1 MRNRFTLLAMLI
13 FLFTGAMTSSAQYF
27 TVSTEASGDTPAT
40 DYVYFIKGAASGI
53 NTRYWKYDPDN
64 VEGTSGTVPAIV
76 HTTVLPTAEG
86 ATLAN
91 YQFKIYASST
101 ANKYYIYSVGASKYL
116 AANQSTPTAGTD
128 KVTLSEEQTD
138 ACLWYIPND
147 GATPNGIIDI
157 VPGALNLND
166 TQLGWNIHGG
176 IDATDATKYIGLYDR
191 SDGNSK
197 WSLIPANLAALNAF
211 RTQASDLV
219 VYSSESDYYRYS
231 KAIPGSIP
239 TADYQDWTLD
249 DANTLVSSIGSLY
262 PSLPTGYYTIKNC
275 ATDGRPKYIYADRN
289 NNPNG
294 YTLQSSTFVAGSH
307 GIWKVTNNGSTV
319 TITNANSD
327 PITVMVKNAPPR
339 TFTTLNLS
347 PVDGKEGIYFTQAIN
362 ASNTGFSVNNINC
375 LTTWA
380 DGGINA
386 SDNRWAFTP
395 IAGTPYDVL
404 VRAPQNY
411 TLGWRYKDT
420 ETSYNS
426 IKNGGF
432 FTDPHSD
439 MTPYDFVLL
448 DPSGAVV
455 DGVTPEVDSEHHTIT
470 ATLSVLPS
478 GYYRIVSAYTGGTAA
493 SKSITSFQTNSNGLG
508 WEVTDANNGEQYWN
522 IQGNSTDGYTIQSAY
537 FGSKQYIK
545 LSTSENQ
552 GNTNYSLVSD
562 ESEASHFDIDLIDAC
577 NQYTLKARG
586 NNYPVHGRYMLDN
599 WSAGPLTTWAG
610 EKNNASAWYLYPT
623 TDLEAAVASLT
634 TITSGVDYSKQVGTA
649 LGQYSEP
656 EGTTT
661 EGLATLT
668 ANYKTYKQQVTAAL
682 ASNNVTTMETA
693 FNNFKTNV
701 SDQIT
706 ADRTT
711 AYGRLT
717 INQPT
722 VGKLYRFKSN
732 RDTYMTSNIVLCGNS
747 NYYLETVTN
756 SDNNYT
762 IFYIDADNKLLSYAT
777 GLYVGS
783 FASDAS
789 SRNQTYNQ
797 WTLPGVGEAGTAFTF
812 AEGSVVGKYKLR
824 PGNNR
829 EIYTYPR
836 YVSSVQTYIVE
847 GGTTGQTSA
856 DYNWTIEEVTWLPI
870 PVSSTY
876 RFGTFFSP
884 VNLALTDTY
893 YSKDGRMKFYT
904 GRLDDEG
911 YVVLDKVNNNIPA
924 NTPYVIELTSETD
937 YTNGCQYL
945 KIADSAP
952 AIEESTYDLRG
963 GLETVTKPEGTIY
976 TLQAAWDDTTDDNN
990 STTNVA
996 FRIYN
1001 GTNILGCRAYL
1012 PVSGTQP
1019 VKGMRFNEGTT
1030 TRIESLEA
1038 GQTHKIDAYDLSGR
1052 RVERAGKGLY
1062 IINGKK
1068 VYIK

>member
-13 FLFTGAMTSSAQYF
+13 FLFSGTMTSSAQYF

-40 DYVYFIKGAASGI
+40 NYVYFIRGGASGI

-64 VEGTSGTVPAIV
+64 DGGTSGTMPAIV
-76 HTTVLPTAEG
+76 HTETLPTADG

-101 ANKYYIYSVGASKYL
+101 ADKYYIYSVGAGQYL
-116 AANQSTPTAGTD
+116 AAKATTAGKD
-128 KVTLSEEQTD
+128 KVTLSAEKTD

-147 GATPNGIIDI
+147 GTTPNGIIDI
-157 VPGALNLND
+157 VPGALSLSN

-176 IDATDATKYIGLYDR
+176 TDATKYIGLYDR

-197 WSLIPANLAALNAF
+197 WSLIPADHATLNAF
-211 RTQASDLV
+211 RTQVSAL
-219 VYSSESDYYRYS
+219 VYSSEDDYYQYN
-231 KAIPGSIP
+231 KAIVESFP
-239 TADYQDWTLD
+239 TTNYEEWTLD
-249 DANTLVSSIGSLY
+249 AANTLVSSIGSLY

-275 ATDGRPKYIYADRN
+275 ATDGRPQYIYADRN

-327 PITVMVKNAPPR
+327 PITVMVNNAPR

-347 PVDGKEGIYFTQAIN
+347 TVDGKEGIYFTQAIN
-362 ASNTGFSVNNINC
+362 ASNGDNTTVNDINC
-375 LTTWA
+375 LTTWT

-386 SDNRWAFTP
+386 KDNRWAFTR

-411 TLGWRYKDT
+411 TLGWRYKNI

-439 MTPYDFVLL
+439 MTAYDFVLL

-455 DGVTPEVDSEHHTIT
+455 DGVTPEVNHENHTIT
-470 ATLSVLPS
+470 ATLSELPS
-478 GYYRIVSAYTGGTAA
+478 GYYRIVSAYTGGTSA

-537 FGSKQYIK
+537 FGSKQFIK
-545 LSTSENQ
+545 LSASTEQ
-552 GNTNYSLVSD
+552 GNTNYSLVSNV
-562 ESEASHFDIDLIDAC
+562 SEASHFDIDLIDAC

-586 NNYPVHGRYMLDN
+586 NNYPVHGRYMLDS

-656 EGTTT
+656 GGTTT

-668 ANYKTYKQQVTAAL
+668 ANYKTYKQQVTEAL
-682 ASNNVTTMETA
+682 TSNNVTTMETA

-701 SDQIT
+701 SDLIT
-706 ADRTT
+706 AEKTT
-711 AYGRLT
+711 AYTTLT

-722 VGKLYRFKSN
+722 VGKLYRFKCKANNKYMAAASSN
-732 RDTYMTSNIVLCGNS
+732 AQMTMA
-747 NYYLETVTN
+747 
-756 SDNNYT
+756 DNADLAST
-762 IFYIDADNKLLSYAT
+762 IFIVCAGNAINSQTAYKLLSYNT
-777 GLYVGS
+777 GYYTKETRVNGAL
-783 FASDAS
+783 FADA
-789 SRNQTYNQ
+789 N
-797 WTLPGVGEAGTAFTF
+797 
-812 AEGSVVGKYKLR
+812 SVLMKTSE
-824 PGNNR
+824 GNNSGYYTLYTDYSDGSKY
-829 EIYTYPR
+829 IYGGDSNADR
-836 YVSSVQTYIVE
+836 HSNYV
-847 GGTTGQTSA
+847 A
-856 DYNWTIEEVTWLPI
+856 NRCDWTIEEVTWLPI

-876 RFGTFFSP
+876 KFGTFFSP
-884 VNLALTDTY
+884 VNIALTDTY
-893 YSKDGRMKFYT
+893 YSKDARMKFYT
-904 GRLDDEG
+904 GRLDNEG
-911 YVVLDKVNNNIPA
+911 YVVLDKVNDNIPA
-924 NTPYVIELTSETD
+924 NTPYVIELTSET
-937 YTNGCQYL
+937 NGYANNCQYL

-952 AIEESTYDLRG
+952 AIDASTYDLRG
-963 GLETVTKPEGTIY
+963 GLETIATPTDQGTIY
-976 TLQAAWDDTTDDNN
+976 TLQAAWDETADNN
-990 STTNVA
+990 NSATNVA
-996 FRIYN
+996 FRRYN
-1001 GTNILGCRAYL
+1001 GTNIIGCRAYL

-1019 VKGMRFNEGTT
+1019 VKGLRFNEGTT

-1038 GQTHKIDAYDLSGR
+1038 EQTHEIEVYDLSGR

>member
-13 FLFTGAMTSSAQYF
+13 FLFSGTMTSSAQYF
-27 TVSTEASGDTPAT
+27 TVSTEASGDTQAT
-40 DYVYFIKGAASGI
+40 NYVYFIRGGASGI
-53 NTRYWKYDPDN
+53 NTRYWKFDPDN

-76 HTTVLPTAEG
+76 HTETLPTADG

-101 ANKYYIYSVGASKYL
+101 ANKYYIYSVGAGKYL
-116 AANQSTPTAGTD
+116 AAKETTPTGGPD
-128 KVTLSEEQTD
+128 KVTLSAEKTD

-157 VPGALNLND
+157 VPGALNLNG

-176 IDATDATKYIGLYDR
+176 VSYTKYIGLYDR

-219 VYSSESDYYRYS
+219 VYSSENDYYRYS
-231 KAIPGSIP
+231 KAIPGSLP
-239 TADYQDWTLD
+239 TADYTEWTLD
-249 DANTLVSSIGSLY
+249 AANTLVSSIGSLY

-275 ATDGRPKYIYADRN
+275 ATDGRPKFIYADRT

-294 YTLQSSTFVAGSH
+294 YTLQSSNFVGGSE

-327 PITVMVKNAPPR
+327 PITVMVNNAPR

-347 PVDGKEGIYFTQAIN
+347 TVDGKEGIYFTQAIN
-362 ASNTGFSVNNINC
+362 ASNGGTTVNGIKC
-375 LTTWA
+375 LTTWTT
-380 DGGINA
+380 GGINA
-386 SDNRWAFTP
+386 GDNRWAFYP
-395 IAGTPYDVL
+395 VAKTPYDVL

-411 TLGWRYKDT
+411 TLGWRSLNGT
-420 ETSYNS
+420 EPYIS

-432 FTDPHSD
+432 FVDPLSNMD
-439 MTPYDFVLL
+439 AYEFALL
-448 DPSGAVV
+448 DPNGAVV
-455 DGVTPEVDSEHHTIT
+455 DGVTPEVNHENHTIT
-470 ATLSVLPS
+470 ATLSELPS
-478 GYYRIVSAYTGGTAA
+478 GHYRIVSAFTGGTAA
-493 SKSITSFQTNSNGLG
+493 SKSITSFQTRSNGLG
-508 WEVTDANNGEQYWN
+508 WEVTNANNGEQYWN

-545 LSTSENQ
+545 LSASEDQ
-552 GNTNYSLVSD
+552 GNTDYSLVSN

-599 WSAGPLTTWAG
+599 YSEGPLTTWAS

-623 TDLEAAVASLT
+623 TNLEAAVASLT

-656 EGTTT
+656 ESTTT
-661 EGLATLT
+661 VGLATLT
-668 ANYKTYKQQVTAAL
+668 ANYKTYKQQVTEAL
-682 ASNNVTTMETA
+682 TSNNVTTMETA

-701 SDQIT
+701 SDLIT
-706 ADRTT
+706 AEKT
-711 AYGRLT
+711 AAYARLT

-722 VGKLYRFKSN
+722 VGKLYRFKCKANNKYMAAASSN
-732 RDTYMTSNIVLCGNS
+732 KQMTMD
-747 NYYLETVTN
+747 
-756 SDNNYT
+756 DNADLAST
-762 IFYIDADNKLLSYAT
+762 IFIVCAGNAINNQTAYKLLSYNT
-777 GLYVGS
+777 GYYTKETHTNGAL
-783 FASDAS
+783 AAAA
-789 SRNQTYNQ
+789 N
-797 WTLPGVGEAGTAFTF
+797 
-812 AEGSVVGKYKLR
+812 SVLMKTSE
-824 PGNNR
+824 GNNSGY
-829 EIYTYPR
+829 YTLYTDYSGSKYIFGGDSNADR
-836 YVSSVQTYIVE
+836 NSKYV
-847 GGTTGQTSA
+847 A
-856 DYNWTIEEVTWLPI
+856 NRCDWTIEEVTWLPI

-884 VNLALTDTY
+884 VDIALTDHQY
-893 YSKDGRMKFYT
+893 YAKDARMKFYT
-904 GRLDDEG
+904 GRLDNEG
-911 YVVLDKVNNNIPA
+911 YVVLDKVNDNIPA
-924 NTPYVIELTSETD
+924 NTPYVIELTSESG
-937 YTNGCQYL
+937 YKNGCQYL

-952 AIEESTYDLRG
+952 AIDANTYNLRG
-963 GLETVTKPEGTIY
+963 GLETIAKPTDQGTIY
-976 TLQAAWDDTTDDNN
+976 TLQAAWDETADNN
-990 STTNVA
+990 NSATNVA

-1001 GTNILGCRAYL
+1001 GTNIIGCRAYL

-1019 VKGMRFNEGTT
+1019 VKGLRFNEGTT

-1038 GQTHKIDAYDLSGR
+1038 GQTHEIDAYDLSGR

>member
-13 FLFTGAMTSSAQYF
+13 FLFSGTMTSSAQYF

-40 DYVYFIKGAASGI
+40 DYVYFIRGGASGI

-64 VEGTSGTVPAIV
+64 DGGTSGTVPAIV
-76 HTTVLPTAEG
+76 HTETLPTADG

-101 ANKYYIYSVGASKYL
+101 ANKYYIYSVGAGKYL
-116 AANQSTPTAGTD
+116 AAKETTPTGGPD
-128 KVTLSEEQTD
+128 KVTLSAEKTD

-157 VPGALNLND
+157 VPGALNLNG

-176 IDATDATKYIGLYDR
+176 VSYTKYIGLYDR

-211 RTQASDLV
+211 RTQASAL

-231 KAIPGSIP
+231 KAIPGSFP
-239 TADYQDWTLD
+239 TGDYAEWTLD
-249 DANTLVSSIGSLY
+249 AANTLVNSIGSLY

-275 ATDGRPKYIYADRN
+275 ATDGRPKYIYADRT

-294 YTLQSSTFVAGSH
+294 YTLQSSNFVGGSE

-327 PITVMVKNAPPR
+327 PITVMVNNAPR

-347 PVDGKEGIYFTQAIN
+347 TVDGKEGIYFTQAIN
-362 ASNTGFSVNNINC
+362 ASNGGTTVNGIKC
-375 LTTWA
+375 LTTWTT
-380 DGGINA
+380 GGINA
-386 SDNRWAFTP
+386 GDNRWAFYP
-395 IAGTPYDVL
+395 VAKTPYDVL

-411 TLGWRYKDT
+411 TLGWRSLNGT
-420 ETSYNS
+420 EPYIS

-432 FTDPHSD
+432 FVDPLSNMD
-439 MTPYDFVLL
+439 AYEFALL
-448 DPSGAVV
+448 DPNGAVV
-455 DGVTPEVDSEHHTIT
+455 DGVTPEVNHENHTIT
-470 ATLSVLPS
+470 ATLSELPS
-478 GYYRIVSAYTGGTAA
+478 GHYRIVSAFTGGTAA

-537 FGSKQYIK
+537 FGSKQFIK
-545 LSTSENQ
+545 LTASTNN
-552 GNTNYSLVSD
+552 GNTNYSLVSN

-599 WSAGPLTTWAG
+599 YSEGPLTTWAS

-623 TDLEAAVASLT
+623 TNLEAAVASLT

-656 EGTTT
+656 GGTTT

-668 ANYKTYKQQVTAAL
+668 ANYKTYKQQVTDAL
-682 ASNNVTTMETA
+682 TSNNVTTMETA

-701 SDQIT
+701 SDLIT
-706 ADRTT
+706 AEKTT
-711 AYGRLT
+711 AYTTLT

-722 VGKLYRFKSN
+722 VGKLYRFKGKASGKYMN
-732 RDTYMTSNIVLCGNS
+732 AATATPSADTKMGMT
-747 NYYLETVTN
+747 
-756 SDNNYT
+756 DNADLAST
-762 IFYIDADNKLLSYAT
+762 IFIVCEGDDINNQTAYKLLSYNT
-777 GLYVGS
+777 GYYTKNTHNNGAL
-783 FASDAS
+783 ASAANSVLMKAS
-789 SRNQTYNQ
+789 
-797 WTLPGVGEAGTAFTF
+797 E
-812 AEGSVVGKYKLR
+812 
-824 PGNNR
+824 GNNSGYYTLFTNHSGSKY
-829 EIYTYPR
+829 IYDNNTVVDRNGSYK
-836 YVSSVQTYIVE
+836 
-847 GGTTGQTSA
+847 A
-856 DYNWTIEEVTWLPI
+856 NNCDWTIEEVTWLPI

-893 YSKDGRMKFYT
+893 YSKDARMKFYT
-904 GRLDDEG
+904 GRLDNEG
-911 YVVLDKVNNNIPA
+911 YVVLDKVNDNIPA
-924 NTPYVIELTSETD
+924 NTPYVIELTSQSG
-937 YTNGCQYL
+937 YGNGCQYL

-952 AIEESTYDLRG
+952 AIEANTYDLRG
-963 GLETVTKPEGTIY
+963 GLETIATPTDQGTIY
-976 TLQAAWDDTTDDNN
+976 TLQAAWDETADNN
-990 STTNVA
+990 NSATNVA

-1001 GTNILGCRAYL
+1001 GTNIIGCRAYL
-1012 PVSGTQP
+1012 PVSDTQP
-1019 VKGMRFNEGTT
+1019 VKGLRFNEGTT

-1038 GQTHKIDAYDLSGR
+1038 GQTHEIDAYDLSGR

>member
-1 MRNRFTLLAMLI
+1 MRNRFTILTMLI
-13 FLFTGAMTSSAQYF
+13 FLFLGTMTSSAQYF
-27 TVSTEASGDTPAT
+27 TVSTESS
-40 DYVYFIKGAASGI
+40 DYVYFIKGAGSDI

-64 VEGTSGTVPAIV
+64 DGGTSGTVPAIV
-76 HTTVLPTAEG
+76 HTTVLPTADG

-101 ANKYYIYSVGASKYL
+101 ANKYYIYSVGAGKYL
-116 AANQSTPTAGTD
+116 AAKETTPTEGKD
-128 KVTLSEEQTD
+128 KVTLSTEKTN

-147 GATPNGIIDI
+147 GTTPNGIIDI

-176 IDATDATKYIGLYDR
+176 IDATDATKYIGLYNR
-191 SDGNSK
+191 SDANSK
-197 WSLIPANLAALNAF
+197 WSLIPADLSTLNAF
-211 RTQASDLV
+211 RTQVSAL
-219 VYSSESDYYRYS
+219 VYSSERDYYQYS
-231 KAIPGSIP
+231 KAIVESFP
-239 TADYQDWTLD
+239 TTNYEEWTLNV
-249 DANTLVSSIGSLY
+249 ANTLVSSILY

-275 ATDGRPKYIYADRN
+275 ATDDRPKYIYADRT

-294 YTLQSSTFVAGSH
+294 YTLQSSSMVLNSK
-307 GIWKVTNNGSTV
+307 GIWKVTNNGGTV
-319 TITNANSD
+319 TIMNSNGD
-327 PITVMVKNAPPR
+327 PITAMVNNAPS
-339 TFTTLNLS
+339 TFPTLNLS
-347 PVDGKEGIYFTQAIN
+347 SVDGNAGIYFTQAIN
-362 ASNTGFSVNNINC
+362 ASNRGFSVNDINC
-375 LTTWA
+375 LTTWTA
-380 DGGINA
+380 GGMSA
-386 SDNRWAFTP
+386 GDNRWAFYP
-395 IAGTPYDVL
+395 VAGTHYNV
-404 VRAPQNY
+404 VVYAPANY
-411 TLGWRYKDT
+411 TLGWRYSGT
-420 ETSYNS
+420 ETSYSS
-426 IKNGGF
+426 IKDGGF
-432 FTDPHSD
+432 FADPSSNMD
-439 MTPYDFVLL
+439 AYEFALL
-448 DPSGAVV
+448 DQNGNAVA
-455 DGVTPEVDSEHHTIT
+455 DNTPVIDSENHTIT
-470 ATLSVLPS
+470 ATLSKIPS

-545 LSTSENQ
+545 LNASENQ
-552 GNTNYSLVSD
+552 GNTNYSLVSN

-586 NNYPVHGRYMLDN
+586 NTYPVHGRYMLDN
-599 WSAGPLTTWAG
+599 YSEGPLTTWAS

-623 TDLEAAVASLT
+623 TDREAAVASLT

-668 ANYKTYKQQVTAAL
+668 ANYKTYKQQVTEAL

-701 SDQIT
+701 SDLIT
-706 ADRTT
+706 ADKRT
-711 AYGRLT
+711 AYAALT

-722 VGKLYRFKSN
+722 VGKLYRFKCKANNKYMAAASSN
-732 RDTYMTSNIVLCGNS
+732 AQMTMA
-747 NYYLETVTN
+747 
-756 SDNNYT
+756 DNDDLAST
-762 IFYIDADNKLLSYAT
+762 IFIVCAGNAINNQAAYKLLSYNT
-777 GLYVGS
+777 GYYTKDTYSNGALAAAANSVLMKT
-783 FASDAS
+783 SD
-789 SRNQTYNQ
+789 
-797 WTLPGVGEAGTAFTF
+797 
-812 AEGSVVGKYKLR
+812 
-824 PGNNR
+824 GNNSGYYTLYTDYSAGGR
-829 EIYTYPR
+829 FIYGDDSNTNR
-836 YVSSVQTYIVE
+836 HSNYV
-847 GGTTGQTSA
+847 A
-856 DYNWTIEEVTWLPI
+856 NRCDWTIEEVTWLPI

-884 VNLALTDTY
+884 VDIALTDTY
-893 YSKDGRMKFYT
+893 YSKDARMKFYT

-911 YVVLDKVNNNIPA
+911 YVVLDKVNDNIPA
-924 NTPYVIELTSETD
+924 NTPYVIELTSESG
-937 YTNGCQYL
+937 YKNGCQYL

-952 AIEESTYDLRG
+952 AIEASTYNLRG
-963 GLETVTKPEGTIY
+963 GLETIAKPTDQGTIY
-976 TLQAAWDDTTDDNN
+976 TLQAAWDDNTDDHN
-990 STTNVA
+990 SATDVA

-1019 VKGMRFNEGTT
+1019 VKGLRFNEGTT

-1038 GQTHKIDAYDLSGR
+1038 GQTHEIEVYDLSGR

>member
-13 FLFTGAMTSSAQYF
+13 FLFSGTMTSSAQYF

-40 DYVYFIKGAASGI
+40 NYVYFIRGGASGI

-64 VEGTSGTVPAIV
+64 DGGTSGTVPAIV
-76 HTTVLPTAEG
+76 HTETLPTADG

-101 ANKYYIYSVGASKYL
+101 ANKYYIYSVGAGKYL
-116 AANQSTPTAGTD
+116 AAKETTPTGGPD
-128 KVTLSEEQTD
+128 KVTLSAEKTD

-157 VPGALNLND
+157 VPGALNLNG

-176 IDATDATKYIGLYDR
+176 VSYTKYIGLYDR

-211 RTQASDLV
+211 RTQVSDLV
-219 VYSSESDYYRYS
+219 VYSSENDYYRYS

-239 TADYQDWTLD
+239 TADYAEWTLD
-249 DANTLVSSIGSLY
+249 AANTLVNSIGSLY

-275 ATDGRPKYIYADRN
+275 ATDGRPQFIYADRT

-294 YTLQSSTFVAGSH
+294 YTLQSSSMVLSSQ

-327 PITVMVKNAPPR
+327 PITVMVNNAPS
-339 TFTTLNLS
+339 TFPTLNLS
-347 PVDGKEGIYFTQAIN
+347 TVDGKEGIYFTQAIN
-362 ASNTGFSVNNINC
+362 ASNGDNTTVNGIKC
-375 LTTWA
+375 LTTWTT
-380 DGGINA
+380 GGMNA
-386 SDNRWAFTP
+386 QDNRWAFTP

-411 TLGWRYKDT
+411 TLGWRYKNT

-439 MTPYDFVLL
+439 MTAYDFVLL

-470 ATLSVLPS
+470 ATLSELPS
-478 GYYRIVSAYTGGTAA
+478 GYYRIVSAYTGGTSA
-493 SKSITSFQTNSNGLG
+493 SKSITSFQTQSNKLG

-545 LSTSENQ
+545 LNASENQ
-552 GNTNYSLVSD
+552 GNTDYSLVSNG
-562 ESEASHFDIDLIDAC
+562 SEASHFYINLIASS
-577 NQYTLKARG
+577 NQYTLQATD
-586 NNYPVHGRYMLDN
+586 NNYPVHGQYMIDN

-610 EKNNASAWYLYPT
+610 EKNSASAWYLYPT
-623 TDLEAAVASLT
+623 TDLEVAVASLT
-634 TITSGVDYSKQVGTA
+634 TFTSGIDYSKQVGTA

-668 ANYKTYKQQVTAAL
+668 ANYITYKQQVTEAL
-682 ASNNVTTMETA
+682 TSNNVTTMETA

-701 SDQIT
+701 SDLIT
-706 ADRTT
+706 AEKT
-711 AYGRLT
+711 AAYARLT

-722 VGKLYRFKSN
+722 VGKLYRFKGKANNKYMAAASSN
-732 RDTYMTSNIVLCGNS
+732 AQMTM
-747 NYYLETVTN
+747 T
-756 SDNNYT
+756 DNADLAST
-762 IFYIDADNKLLSYAT
+762 IFIVCEGNAINNQTAYKLLSYNT
-777 GLYVGS
+777 GYYTKETRVNGALVD
-783 FASDAS
+783 DA
-789 SRNQTYNQ
+789 N
-797 WTLPGVGEAGTAFTF
+797 
-812 AEGSVVGKYKLR
+812 SVLMKTSE
-824 PGNNR
+824 GNNSGYYTLYTDYS
-829 EIYTYPR
+829 EGYAAKYIYDNNTVVDRNGTYK
-836 YVSSVQTYIVE
+836 
-847 GGTTGQTSA
+847 A
-856 DYNWTIEEVTWLPI
+856 NNCDWTIEEVTWLPI

-884 VNLALTDTY
+884 VDIALTDTY
-893 YSKDGRMKFYT
+893 YGQDTRMKFYT
-904 GRLDDEG
+904 GRLDNEG
-911 YVVLDKVNNNIPA
+911 YVVLDKVNDNIPA
-924 NTPYVIELTSETD
+924 NTPYVIELTSQSG
-937 YTNGCQYL
+937 YGNGCQYL

-952 AIEESTYDLRG
+952 AIEANTYDLRG
-963 GLETVTKPEGTIY
+963 GLETIATPTDQGTIY
-976 TLQAAWDDTTDDNN
+976 TLQAAWDDTTEDHN
-990 STTNVA
+990 SATDVA

-1019 VKGMRFNEGTT
+1019 VKGLRFNEGTT

-1038 GQTHKIDAYDLSGR
+1038 GQTHEIEVYDLSGR

>member
-13 FLFTGAMTSSAQYF
+13 FLFSGTMTSSAQYF
-27 TVSTEASGDTPAT
+27 TVSTEAIDDTPAT
-40 DYVYFIKGAASGI
+40 DYVYFIRGGASGI

-64 VEGTSGTVPAIV
+64 DGGTSGTVPAIV
-76 HTTVLPTAEG
+76 HTTVLPTADG

-101 ANKYYIYSVGASKYL
+101 ANKYYIYSVGAGKYL
-116 AANQSTPTAGTD
+116 AAKETTPTAGKD
-128 KVTLSEEQTD
+128 KVTLSAEKTD

-147 GATPNGIIDI
+147 GTTPNGIIDI
-157 VPGALNLND
+157 VPGALSLSN
-166 TQLGWNIHGG
+166 TQVGWNIHGG
-176 IDATDATKYIGLYDR
+176 TGETKYIGLYDR

-249 DANTLVSSIGSLY
+249 AANALVNSIGSLY

-275 ATDGRPKYIYADRN
+275 ATGDRPKYIYADRN

-294 YTLQSSTFVAGSH
+294 YTLQSSTFVAGSQ

-327 PITVMVKNAPPR
+327 PITVMVNNAPR
-339 TFTTLNLS
+339 TFTTLNFS
-347 PVDGKEGIYFTQAIN
+347 TVDGKEGIYFTQAIN
-362 ASNTGFSVNNINC
+362 ASNGGFSVNNINC
-375 LTTWA
+375 LTTWTA
-380 DGGINA
+380 GGINA
-386 SDNRWAFTP
+386 KDNRWAFTP

-411 TLGWRYKDT
+411 TLGWRYSGT
-420 ETSYNS
+420 ETSYSS
-426 IKNGGF
+426 IKDGGF
-432 FTDPHSD
+432 FADPHSD
-439 MTPYDFVLL
+439 MTHYDFVLL

-455 DGVTPEVDSEHHTIT
+455 DGVTPEVNHENHTIT
-470 ATLSVLPS
+470 ATLSELPS
-478 GYYRIVSAYTGGTAA
+478 GYYRIVSAFTGGTSA
-493 SKSITSFQTNSNGLG
+493 SKSITSFQTQSNGLG

-545 LSTSENQ
+545 LNASENQ
-552 GNTNYSLVSD
+552 GNTNYSLVSN

-599 WSAGPLTTWAG
+599 YSEGPLTTWAS

-623 TDLEAAVASLT
+623 TDREAGIASLT

-656 EGTTT
+656 GGTTT

-668 ANYKTYKQQVTAAL
+668 ANYKTYKEQVTDAL

-701 SDQIT
+701 SDLIT
-706 ADRTT
+706 AEKTT
-711 AYGRLT
+711 AYTTLT

-722 VGKLYRFKSN
+722 VGKLYRFKGKASN
-732 RDTYMTSNIVLCGNS
+732 KYMAAASSN
-747 NYYLETVTN
+747 EQMTMTN
-756 SDNNYT
+756 NADLAST
-762 IFYIDADNKLLSYAT
+762 IFIVCAGNAINNQTAYKLLSYNT
-777 GLYVGS
+777 GYYTKETRANGAL
-783 FASDAS
+783 AAAA
-789 SRNQTYNQ
+789 N
-797 WTLPGVGEAGTAFTF
+797 
-812 AEGSVVGKYKLR
+812 SVLMKTSE
-824 PGNNR
+824 GNNSGYYTLYTDDSGSKY
-829 EIYTYPR
+829 IYDNNTVVDRNSTYKA
-836 YVSSVQTYIVE
+836 INC
-847 GGTTGQTSA
+847 
-856 DYNWTIEEVTWLPI
+856 DWTIEEVTWLPI
-870 PVSSTY
+870 PVSRTY

-884 VNLALTDTY
+884 VDIALTDTY
-893 YSKDGRMKFYT
+893 YAKDARMKFYT

-911 YVVLDKVNNNIPA
+911 YVVLDKVNDNIPA
-924 NTPYVIELTSETD
+924 NTPYVIELTSET
-937 YTNGCQYL
+937 NGYANNCQYL

-952 AIEESTYDLRG
+952 AIEASTYNLRG
-963 GLETVTKPEGTIY
+963 GLETIAKPTDQGTIY
-976 TLQAAWDDTTDDNN
+976 TLQAAWDDNTDDHN
-990 STTNVA
+990 SVTDVA

-1019 VKGMRFNEGTT
+1019 VKGLRFNEGTT

-1038 GQTHKIDAYDLSGR
+1038 GQTHEIEVYDLSGR

>member
-1 MRNRFTLLAMLI
+1 MRNRFTILTMLI
-13 FLFTGAMTSSAQYF
+13 FLFLGTMTSSAQYF
-27 TVSTEASGDTPAT
+27 TVSTESS
-40 DYVYFIKGAASGI
+40 DYVYFIKGAGSDI

-64 VEGTSGTVPAIV
+64 DGGTSGTVPAIV
-76 HTTVLPTAEG
+76 HTTDLPTANG

-101 ANKYYIYSVGASKYL
+101 ANKYYIYSVGAGKYL
-116 AANQSTPTAGTD
+116 AAKETTPTGGPD
-128 KVTLSEEQTD
+128 KVTLSTEKTD

-147 GATPNGIIDI
+147 GTTPNGIIDI

-176 IDATDATKYIGLYDR
+176 VSLTKYIGLYDR

-197 WSLIPANLAALNAF
+197 WSLIPADLATLNAF
-211 RTQASDLV
+211 RTQASAL
-219 VYSSESDYYRYS
+219 VYSSEPQDYLYS
-231 KAIPGSIP
+231 KAILESFP
-239 TADYQDWTLD
+239 TGDYAEWTLD
-249 DANTLVSSIGSLY
+249 AANTLVSSIGSLY

-294 YTLQSSTFVAGSH
+294 YTLQSSTFVAGSP

-327 PITVMVKNAPPR
+327 PITVMVNNAPR
-339 TFTTLNLS
+339 TFTTLNFS
-347 PVDGKEGIYFTQAIN
+347 TVDGKEGIYFTQAIN
-362 ASNTGFSVNNINC
+362 ASNGGFSVNNINC
-375 LTTWA
+375 LTTWTA
-380 DGGINA
+380 GGINA
-386 SDNRWAFTP
+386 KDNRWAFTP

-411 TLGWRYKDT
+411 TLGCRSLNGT
-420 ETSYNS
+420 EPYIS

-432 FTDPHSD
+432 FADPLSNMD
-439 MTPYDFVLL
+439 AYEFALL
-448 DPSGAVV
+448 DPNGAVV
-455 DGVTPEVDSEHHTIT
+455 DGVTPVVDSENHTIT
-470 ATLSVLPS
+470 ATLSEIPS
-478 GYYRIVSAYTGGTAA
+478 GYYRIVSAYTGGSAA
-493 SKSITSFQTNSNGLG
+493 SKSITSFQTQSNKLG

-522 IQGNSTDGYTIQSAY
+522 IQGNSTNGYTIQSAY

-545 LSTSENQ
+545 LTASRDKS
-552 GNTNYSLVSD
+552 NTNYSLVSD
-562 ESEASHFDIDLIDAC
+562 VSEASHFNISLIASS
-577 NQYTLKARG
+577 NQYTLQATD
-586 NNYPVHGRYMLDN
+586 NNYPVHGQFMIDG
-599 WSAGPLTTWAG
+599 WAAGPLTTWAG
-610 EKNNASAWYLYPT
+610 EKNNASAWNLYPA

-668 ANYKTYKQQVTAAL
+668 ANYKTYKQQVTEAL
-682 ASNNVTTMETA
+682 TSNDVATMETA

-701 SDQIT
+701 SDLIT
-706 ADRTT
+706 AEKT
-711 AYGRLT
+711 AAYATLT

-722 VGKLYRFKSN
+722 VGKLYRFKGKANNKYMAAASSN
-732 RDTYMTSNIVLCGNS
+732 AQMTMVSNADLAS
-747 NYYLETVTN
+747 
-756 SDNNYT
+756 T
-762 IFYIDADNKLLSYAT
+762 IFIVCEGNAINNQTAYKLLSYNT
-777 GLYVGS
+777 GYYTKETRANGAL
-783 FASDAS
+783 ADAA
-789 SRNQTYNQ
+789 N
-797 WTLPGVGEAGTAFTF
+797 
-812 AEGSVVGKYKLR
+812 SVLMKTSE
-824 PGNNR
+824 GNNSGYYTLYTDYSGSKY
-829 EIYTYPR
+829 IYDNNTVVDRNGTYK
-836 YVSSVQTYIVE
+836 
-847 GGTTGQTSA
+847 A
-856 DYNWTIEEVTWLPI
+856 NNCDWTIEEVTWLPI

-884 VNLALTDTY
+884 VNIALTDQY
-893 YSKDGRMKFYT
+893 YEKDARMKFYT
-904 GRLDDEG
+904 GRLDNEG
-911 YVVLDKVNNNIPA
+911 YVVLDKVNDNIPA
-924 NTPYVIELTSETD
+924 NTPYVIELTSESG
-937 YTNGCQYL
+937 YGNGCQYL

-952 AIEESTYDLRG
+952 AIEASTYNLRG
-963 GLETVTKPEGTIY
+963 GLETIATPTDQGTIY
-976 TLQAAWDDTTDDNN
+976 TLQAAWDNNTDDHN
-990 STTNVA
+990 SATDVA

-1012 PVSGTQP
+1012 PVSDTQP
-1019 VKGMRFNEGTT
+1019 VKGLRFNEGTT

-1038 GQTHKIDAYDLSGR
+1038 GQTHEIDAYALSGR

>member
-13 FLFTGAMTSSAQYF
+13 FLFSGTMTSSAQYF
-27 TVSTEASGDTPAT
+27 TVSTESS
-40 DYVYFIKGAASGI
+40 DYVYFIKGAGSDI

-64 VEGTSGTVPAIV
+64 DGGTSGTVPAIV
-76 HTTVLPTAEG
+76 HTTDLPTANG

-101 ANKYYIYSVGASKYL
+101 ANKYYIYSVGAGKYL
-116 AANQSTPTAGTD
+116 AAKETTPTGGPD
-128 KVTLSEEQTD
+128 KVTLSTEKTD

-147 GATPNGIIDI
+147 GTTPNGIIDI

-176 IDATDATKYIGLYDR
+176 VSLTKYIGLYDR

-197 WSLIPANLAALNAF
+197 WSLIPADLATLNAF
-211 RTQASDLV
+211 RTQASAL
-219 VYSSESDYYRYS
+219 VYSSEPQDYLYS
-231 KAIPGSIP
+231 KAILESFP
-239 TADYQDWTLD
+239 TGDYAEWTLD
-249 DANTLVSSIGSLY
+249 GANALVSSIGSLY

-275 ATDGRPKYIYADRN
+275 ATDSRPKYIYADRN

-294 YTLQSSTFVAGSH
+294 YTLQSSSMVTDSK

-319 TITNANSD
+319 TIMNSNGD
-327 PITVMVKNAPPR
+327 PITAMVSNAPS
-339 TFTTLNLS
+339 TFPTLNLS
-347 PVDGKEGIYFTQAIN
+347 AVDGKEGIYFTQAIN
-362 ASNTGFSVNNINC
+362 ASNRGFYVNDINC
-375 LTTWA
+375 LTTWT
-380 DGGINA
+380 DGGMNA
-386 SDNRWAFTP
+386 KDNRWAFTP
-395 IAGTPYDVL
+395 VAGTPYDVL

-411 TLGWRYKDT
+411 TFGWRYPGGT
-420 ETSYNS
+420 YIS

-432 FTDPHSD
+432 FADPTGDTSN
-439 MTPYDFVLL
+439 YEFALL
-448 DPSGAVV
+448 DPNGAVV
-455 DGVTPEVDSEHHTIT
+455 DGVTPVVDSENHTIT
-470 ATLSVLPS
+470 ATLSELPS
-478 GYYRIVSAYTGGTAA
+478 GYYRIVSAYTGGTSA

-508 WEVTDANNGEQYWN
+508 WEVTDANNGEQYWK
-522 IQGNSTDGYTIQSAY
+522 IQGNSTNGYTIQSAY
-537 FGSKQYIK
+537 FGSKQFIK
-545 LSTSENQ
+545 LTASTEQ

-586 NNYPVHGRYMLDN
+586 NSYPVHGRFMLDRY
-599 WSAGPLTTWAG
+599 SAGPLTTWAG

-668 ANYKTYKQQVTAAL
+668 ANYKTYKTKVTEAL
-682 ASNNVTTMETA
+682 GSNDVATMETA

-701 SDQIT
+701 SDLIT
-706 ADRTT
+706 AEKTT
-711 AYGRLT
+711 AYTTLT

-722 VGKLYRFKSN
+722 VGKLYRFKGKASGKYMN
-732 RDTYMTSNIVLCGNS
+732 AATATPSADTKMGMT
-747 NYYLETVTN
+747 
-756 SDNNYT
+756 DNADLAST
-762 IFYIDADNKLLSYAT
+762 IFIVCEGDDINNQTAYKLLSYNT
-777 GLYVGS
+777 GYYTKNTHNNGAL
-783 FASDAS
+783 ASAANSVLMKAS
-789 SRNQTYNQ
+789 
-797 WTLPGVGEAGTAFTF
+797 E
-812 AEGSVVGKYKLR
+812 
-824 PGNNR
+824 GNNIGYYTLFTNHSGSKY
-829 EIYTYPR
+829 IYDNNTVVDRNGSYK
-836 YVSSVQTYIVE
+836 
-847 GGTTGQTSA
+847 A
-856 DYNWTIEEVTWLPI
+856 NNCDWTIEEVTWLPI

-884 VNLALTDTY
+884 VNLALTDQY
-893 YSKDGRMKFYT
+893 YAKDARMKFYT

-911 YVVLDKVNNNIPA
+911 YVVLDKVNDNIPA
-924 NTPYVIELTSETD
+924 NTPYVIELTSESG
-937 YTNGCQYL
+937 YKNGCQYL

-952 AIEESTYDLRG
+952 AIEASTYGLRG
-963 GLETVTKPEGTIY
+963 GLETIATPTDQGTIY
-976 TLQAAWDDTTDDNN
+976 TLQAAWDETADNN
-990 STTNVA
+990 NSATNVA
-996 FRIYN
+996 FRRYN
-1001 GTNILGCRAYL
+1001 GTNIIGCRAYL

-1019 VKGMRFNEGTT
+1019 VKGLRFNEGTT

-1038 GQTHKIDAYDLSGR
+1038 GQTHEIEVYDLSGR

>member
-1 MRNRFTLLAMLI
+1 MRNRFTILTMLI
-13 FLFTGAMTSSAQYF
+13 FLFSGTMTSSAQYF
-27 TVSTEASGDTPAT
+27 TVSTESS
-40 DYVYFIKGAASGI
+40 DYVYFIKGSASGI
-53 NTRYWKYDPDN
+53 NTRYWKYDPNNDG
-64 VEGTSGTVPAIV
+64 GTSGTVPAIV
-76 HTTVLPTAEG
+76 HTTVLPTADG

-101 ANKYYIYSVGASKYL
+101 ANKYYIYSVGAGKYL
-116 AANQSTPTAGTD
+116 AAKETTPTAGPD
-128 KVTLSEEQTD
+128 KVTLSAEKTD

-147 GATPNGIIDI
+147 GTTPNGIIDI
-157 VPGALNLND
+157 VPGALNLNG
-166 TQLGWNIHGG
+166 TSLGWNIHGG
-176 IDATDATKYIGLYDR
+176 TGETKYIGLYDR

-249 DANTLVSSIGSLY
+249 AANALVNSIGSLY

-275 ATDGRPKYIYADRN
+275 ATGDRPKYIYADRN

-294 YTLQSSTFVAGSH
+294 YTLQSSTFVAGSQ

-327 PITVMVKNAPPR
+327 PITVMVNNAPR
-339 TFTTLNLS
+339 TFTTLNFS
-347 PVDGKEGIYFTQAIN
+347 TVDGKEGIYFTQAIN
-362 ASNTGFSVNNINC
+362 ASNGGFSVNNINC
-375 LTTWA
+375 LTTWTA
-380 DGGINA
+380 GGINA
-386 SDNRWAFTP
+386 KDNRWAFTP

-411 TLGWRYKDT
+411 TLGWRSLNGT
-420 ETSYNS
+420 EPYIS

-432 FTDPHSD
+432 FADPLSNMD
-439 MTPYDFVLL
+439 AYEFALL
-448 DPSGAVV
+448 DPNGAVV
-455 DGVTPEVDSEHHTIT
+455 DGVTPEVNHENHTIT
-470 ATLSVLPS
+470 ATLSELPS
-478 GYYRIVSAYTGGTAA
+478 GYYRIVSAYTGGTSA

-508 WEVTDANNGEQYWN
+508 WEVTNANNGEQYWN

-537 FGSKQYIK
+537 FGSKQFIK
-545 LSTSENQ
+545 LNASENQ
-552 GNTNYSLVSD
+552 GNTNYSLVSN

-586 NNYPVHGRYMLDN
+586 NTYPVHGRYMLDN
-599 WSAGPLTTWAG
+599 YSEGPLTTWAS

-623 TDLEAAVASLT
+623 TDREAAVASLT

-668 ANYKTYKQQVTAAL
+668 ANYKTYKQQVTEAL

-701 SDQIT
+701 SDLIT
-706 ADRTT
+706 AEKTT
-711 AYGRLT
+711 AYTTLT

-722 VGKLYRFKSN
+722 VGKLYRFKGKASN
-732 RDTYMTSNIVLCGNS
+732 KYMAAASSN
-747 NYYLETVTN
+747 EQMTMTN
-756 SDNNYT
+756 NADLAST
-762 IFYIDADNKLLSYAT
+762 IFIVCAGNAINNQTAYKLLSYNT
-777 GLYVGS
+777 GYYTKETRANGAL
-783 FASDAS
+783 AAAA
-789 SRNQTYNQ
+789 N
-797 WTLPGVGEAGTAFTF
+797 
-812 AEGSVVGKYKLR
+812 SVLMKTSE
-824 PGNNR
+824 GNNSGYYTLYTDDSGSKY
-829 EIYTYPR
+829 IYDNNTVVDRNSTYKA
-836 YVSSVQTYIVE
+836 INC
-847 GGTTGQTSA
+847 
-856 DYNWTIEEVTWLPI
+856 DWTIEEVTWLPI
-870 PVSSTY
+870 PVSRTY

-884 VNLALTDTY
+884 VNIALTDTY
-893 YSKDGRMKFYT
+893 YSKDARMKFYT
-904 GRLDDEG
+904 GRLDNEG
-911 YVVLDKVNNNIPA
+911 YVVLDKVNDNIPA
-924 NTPYVIELTSETD
+924 NTPYVIELTSET
-937 YTNGCQYL
+937 NGYANNCQYL

-952 AIEESTYDLRG
+952 AIDASTYNLRG
-963 GLETVTKPEGTIY
+963 GLETIAKPTDQGTIY
-976 TLQAAWDDTTDDNN
+976 TLQAAWDETADNN
-990 STTNVA
+990 NSATNVA

-1019 VKGMRFNEGTT
+1019 VKGLRFNEGTT

-1038 GQTHKIDAYDLSGR
+1038 GQTHEIEVYDLSGR

>member
-1 MRNRFTLLAMLI
+1 MRNRFTILTMLI
-13 FLFTGAMTSSAQYF
+13 FLFLGTMTSSAQYF
-27 TVSTEASGDTPAT
+27 TVSTESS
-40 DYVYFIKGAASGI
+40 DYVYFIKGAGSDI
-53 NTRYWKYDPDN
+53 NTRYWKYDPNNDG
-64 VEGTSGTVPAIV
+64 GTSGTVPAIV
-76 HTTVLPTAEG
+76 HTTDLPTADG

-101 ANKYYIYSVGASKYL
+101 ANKYYIYSVGAGQYL
-116 AANQSTPTAGTD
+116 AAKETTPTAGQD
-128 KVTLSEEQTD
+128 KVTLSADKTD

-147 GATPNGIIDI
+147 GTTPNGIIDI
-157 VPGALNLND
+157 VPGALNLNG

-176 IDATDATKYIGLYDR
+176 VSYTKYIGLYDR

-197 WSLIPANLAALNAF
+197 WSLIPADLSTLNAF
-211 RTQASDLV
+211 RTQASAL

-231 KAIPGSIP
+231 KAILGSFP
-239 TADYQDWTLD
+239 TADYTEWTLD
-249 DANTLVSSIGSLY
+249 AANTLVSSIGSLY

-275 ATDGRPKYIYADRN
+275 ATDSRPKYIYADRN

-294 YTLQSSTFVAGSH
+294 YTLQSSSMVTDSK

-319 TITNANSD
+319 TIMNSNGD
-327 PITVMVKNAPPR
+327 PITAMVSNAPS
-339 TFTTLNLS
+339 TFPTLNLS
-347 PVDGKEGIYFTQAIN
+347 AVDGKEGIYFTQAIN
-362 ASNTGFSVNNINC
+362 ASNRGFSVNDINC
-375 LTTWA
+375 LTTWTT
-380 DGGINA
+380 GGMNA
-386 SDNRWAFTP
+386 QDNRWAFTP

-411 TLGWRYKDT
+411 TLGWRYKNT

-439 MTPYDFVLL
+439 MTAYDFVLL

-470 ATLSVLPS
+470 ATLSELPS
-478 GYYRIVSAYTGGTAA
+478 GYYRIVSAYTGGTSA
-493 SKSITSFQTNSNGLG
+493 SKSITSFQTQSNKLG

-537 FGSKQYIK
+537 FGSKQFIK
-545 LSTSENQ
+545 LSASSNN

-562 ESEASHFDIDLIDAC
+562 ENEASHFNIALIASS
-577 NQYTLKARG
+577 NQYTLQATD
-586 NNYPVHGRYMLDN
+586 NNYPVHGQYMSDS

-610 EKNNASAWYLYPT
+610 EKNSASAWYLYPT
-623 TDLEAAVASLT
+623 TDLEVAVASLT
-634 TITSGVDYSKQVGTA
+634 TFTSGIDYSKQVGTA

-668 ANYKTYKQQVTAAL
+668 ANYITYKQQVTEAL
-682 ASNNVTTMETA
+682 ASNDVATMETA

-701 SDQIT
+701 SDLIT
-706 ADRTT
+706 AEKT
-711 AYGRLT
+711 AAYATLT

-722 VGKLYRFKSN
+722 VGKLYRFKGKANNKYMAAASSN
-732 RDTYMTSNIVLCGNS
+732 AQMTMVSNADLAS
-747 NYYLETVTN
+747 
-756 SDNNYT
+756 T
-762 IFYIDADNKLLSYAT
+762 IFIVCEGNAINNQTAYKLLSYNT
-777 GLYVGS
+777 GYYTKETRANGAL
-783 FASDAS
+783 ADAA
-789 SRNQTYNQ
+789 N
-797 WTLPGVGEAGTAFTF
+797 
-812 AEGSVVGKYKLR
+812 SVLMKTSE
-824 PGNNR
+824 GNNSGYYTLYTDYSGSKY
-829 EIYTYPR
+829 IYDNNTVVDRNGTYK
-836 YVSSVQTYIVE
+836 
-847 GGTTGQTSA
+847 A
-856 DYNWTIEEVTWLPI
+856 NNCDWTIEEVTWLPI

-884 VNLALTDTY
+884 VNIALTDQY
-893 YSKDGRMKFYT
+893 YEKDARMKFYT
-904 GRLDDEG
+904 GRLDNEG
-911 YVVLDKVNNNIPA
+911 YVVLDKVNDNIPA
-924 NTPYVIELTSETD
+924 NTPYVIELTSESG
-937 YTNGCQYL
+937 YGNGCQYL

-952 AIEESTYDLRG
+952 AIGVSTYDLRG
-963 GLETVTKPEGTIY
+963 GLETIATPTDQGTIY
-976 TLQAAWDDTTDDNN
+976 TLQAAWDDNTDDHN
-990 STTNVA
+990 SATDVA

-1012 PVSGTQP
+1012 PVSDTQP
-1019 VKGMRFNEGTT
+1019 VKGLRFNEGTT

-1038 GQTHKIDAYDLSGR
+1038 GQTHEIEVYDLSGR

>member
-1 MRNRFTLLAMLI
+1 MRNRFTILTMLI
-13 FLFTGAMTSSAQYF
+13 FLFLGTMTSSAQYF
-27 TVSTEASGDTPAT
+27 TVSTESS
-40 DYVYFIKGAASGI
+40 DYVYFIKGAGSDI

-64 VEGTSGTVPAIV
+64 DGGTSGTVPAIV
-76 HTTVLPTAEG
+76 HTTDLPTANG

-101 ANKYYIYSVGASKYL
+101 ANKYYIYSVGAGKYL

-157 VPGALNLND
+157 VPGALNLNG

-176 IDATDATKYIGLYDR
+176 VSYTKYIGLYDR

-211 RTQASDLV
+211 RTQASAL

-231 KAIPGSIP
+231 KAIPGSFP
-239 TADYQDWTLD
+239 TGDYAEWTLD
-249 DANTLVSSIGSLY
+249 AANTLVNSIGSLY

-275 ATDGRPKYIYADRN
+275 ATDGRPKYIYADRT

-294 YTLQSSTFVAGSH
+294 YTLQSSNFVGGSE

-327 PITVMVKNAPPR
+327 PITVMVNNAPR

-347 PVDGKEGIYFTQAIN
+347 TVDGKEGIYFTQAIN
-362 ASNTGFSVNNINC
+362 ASNGGTTVNGIKC
-375 LTTWA
+375 LTTWTT
-380 DGGINA
+380 GGINA
-386 SDNRWAFTP
+386 GDNRWAFYP
-395 IAGTPYDVL
+395 VAKTPYDVL

-411 TLGWRYKDT
+411 TLGWRSLNGT
-420 ETSYNS
+420 EPYIS

-432 FTDPHSD
+432 FVDPLSNMD
-439 MTPYDFVLL
+439 AYEFALL
-448 DPSGAVV
+448 DPNGAVV
-455 DGVTPEVDSEHHTIT
+455 DGVTPEVNHENHTIT
-470 ATLSVLPS
+470 ATLSELPS
-478 GYYRIVSAYTGGTAA
+478 GHYRIVSAFTGGTAA

-537 FGSKQYIK
+537 FGSKQFIK
-545 LSTSENQ
+545 LTASTNN
-552 GNTNYSLVSD
+552 GNTNYSLVSN

-599 WSAGPLTTWAG
+599 YSEGPLTTWAS

-623 TDLEAAVASLT
+623 TNLEAAVASLT

-656 EGTTT
+656 GGTTT

-668 ANYKTYKQQVTAAL
+668 ANYKTYKQQVTDAL
-682 ASNNVTTMETA
+682 TSNNVTTMETA

-701 SDQIT
+701 SDLIT
-706 ADRTT
+706 AEKTT
-711 AYGRLT
+711 AYTTLT

-722 VGKLYRFKSN
+722 VGKLYRFKGKASGKYMN
-732 RDTYMTSNIVLCGNS
+732 AATATPSADTKMGMT
-747 NYYLETVTN
+747 
-756 SDNNYT
+756 DNADLAST
-762 IFYIDADNKLLSYAT
+762 IFIVCEGDDINNQTAYKLLSYNT
-777 GLYVGS
+777 GYYTKNTHNNGAL
-783 FASDAS
+783 ASAANSVLMKAS
-789 SRNQTYNQ
+789 
-797 WTLPGVGEAGTAFTF
+797 E
-812 AEGSVVGKYKLR
+812 
-824 PGNNR
+824 GNNSGYYTLFTNHSGSKY
-829 EIYTYPR
+829 IYDNNTVVDRNGSYK
-836 YVSSVQTYIVE
+836 
-847 GGTTGQTSA
+847 A
-856 DYNWTIEEVTWLPI
+856 NNCDWTIEEVTWLPI

-893 YSKDGRMKFYT
+893 YSKDARMKFYT
-904 GRLDDEG
+904 GRLDNEG
-911 YVVLDKVNNNIPA
+911 YVVLDKVNDNIPA
-924 NTPYVIELTSETD
+924 NTPYVIELTSQSG
-937 YTNGCQYL
+937 YGNGCQYL

-952 AIEESTYDLRG
+952 AIEANTYDLRG
-963 GLETVTKPEGTIY
+963 GLETIATPTDQGTIY
-976 TLQAAWDDTTDDNN
+976 TLQAAWDETADNN
-990 STTNVA
+990 NSATNVA

-1001 GTNILGCRAYL
+1001 GTNIIGCRAYL
-1012 PVSGTQP
+1012 PVSDTQP
-1019 VKGMRFNEGTT
+1019 VKGLRFNEGTT

-1038 GQTHKIDAYDLSGR
+1038 GQTHEIDAYDLSGR

>member
-13 FLFTGAMTSSAQYF
+13 FLFSGTMTSSAQYF
-27 TVSTEASGDTPAT
+27 TVSTEASGDTQAT
-40 DYVYFIKGAASGI
+40 NYVYFIRGGAAGI

-64 VEGTSGTVPAIV
+64 VEGTSSTVPAIV
-76 HTTVLPTAEG
+76 HTETLPTADG

-101 ANKYYIYSVGASKYL
+101 ANKYYIYSVGAGKYL

-147 GATPNGIIDI
+147 GTTPNGIIDI

-176 IDATDATKYIGLYDR
+176 VSLTKYIGLYDR

-197 WSLIPANLAALNAF
+197 WSLIPADLATLNAF
-211 RTQASDLV
+211 RTQASAL

-231 KAIPGSIP
+231 KAIPGSFP
-239 TADYQDWTLD
+239 TGDYAEWTLD
-249 DANTLVSSIGSLY
+249 AANTLVNSIGSLY

-275 ATDGRPKYIYADRN
+275 ATDGRPKYIYADRT

-294 YTLQSSTFVAGSH
+294 YTLQSSNFVVGSQ

-327 PITVMVKNAPPR
+327 PITVMVNSAPS

-347 PVDGKEGIYFTQAIN
+347 TVDGKEGIYFTQAIN
-362 ASNTGFSVNNINC
+362 ASNRGFFVNNINC
-375 LTTWA
+375 LTTWT

-386 SDNRWAFTP
+386 NDNRWAFTP

-411 TLGWRYKDT
+411 TLGWRYKNT

-439 MTPYDFVLL
+439 MTAYEFALL
-448 DPSGAVV
+448 DPNGAVV
-455 DGVTPEVDSEHHTIT
+455 DGVTPEVNHENHTIT
-470 ATLSVLPS
+470 ATLSELPS
-478 GYYRIVSAYTGGTAA
+478 GHYRIVSAFTGGTAA

-508 WEVTDANNGEQYWN
+508 WEVTNANNGEQYWN
-522 IQGNSTDGYTIQSAY
+522 IQGNSTNGYTIQSAY
-537 FGSKQYIK
+537 FGSKQFIK
-545 LSTSENQ
+545 LTASKNN
-552 GNTNYSLVSD
+552 GNTNYSLVSN

-599 WSAGPLTTWAG
+599 YSEGPLTTWAS

-656 EGTTT
+656 GGTTT

-668 ANYKTYKQQVTAAL
+668 ANYKTYKKQVTDAL

-701 SDQIT
+701 SDLIT
-706 ADRTT
+706 AEMTT
-711 AYGRLT
+711 AYTTLT

-722 VGKLYRFKSN
+722 VGKLYRFKGKASN
-732 RDTYMTSNIVLCGNS
+732 KYMAAASSN
-747 NYYLETVTN
+747 EQMTMTN
-756 SDNNYT
+756 NADLAST
-762 IFYIDADNKLLSYAT
+762 IFIVCAGNAINNQTAYKLLSYNT
-777 GLYVGS
+777 GYYTKETRANGAL
-783 FASDAS
+783 AAAA
-789 SRNQTYNQ
+789 N
-797 WTLPGVGEAGTAFTF
+797 
-812 AEGSVVGKYKLR
+812 SVLMKTSE
-824 PGNNR
+824 GNNSGYYTLYTDDSGSKY
-829 EIYTYPR
+829 IYDNNTVVDRNSTYKA
-836 YVSSVQTYIVE
+836 INC
-847 GGTTGQTSA
+847 
-856 DYNWTIEEVTWLPI
+856 DWTIEEVTWLPI
-870 PVSSTY
+870 PVSRTY

-884 VNLALTDTY
+884 VDIALTDTY
-893 YSKDGRMKFYT
+893 YSKDARMKFYT
-904 GRLDDEG
+904 GRLDNEG
-911 YVVLDKVNNNIPA
+911 YVVLDKVNDNIPA
-924 NTPYVIELTSETD
+924 NTPYVIELTSESG
-937 YTNGCQYL
+937 YGNGCQYL

-952 AIEESTYDLRG
+952 AIDANTYNLRG
-963 GLETVTKPEGTIY
+963 GLETIATPTDQGTIY
-976 TLQAAWDDTTDDNN
+976 TLQAAWDENTDNHN

-1012 PVSGTQP
+1012 PVSGTQT

>member
-13 FLFTGAMTSSAQYF
+13 FLFIGTMTSSAQYF
-27 TVSTEASGDTPAT
+27 TVSTESS
-40 DYVYFIKGAASGI
+40 DYVYFIKGAGSDI
-53 NTRYWKYDPDN
+53 NTRYWKYDPN
-64 VEGTSGTVPAIV
+64 NEEGTSGTVPAIV
-76 HTTVLPTAEG
+76 HTTDLPTANG

-101 ANKYYIYSVGASKYL
+101 ANKYYIYSVGAGKYL
-116 AANQSTPTAGTD
+116 AAKETTPTGGPD
-128 KVTLSEEQTD
+128 KVTLSTEKTD

-147 GATPNGIIDI
+147 GTTPNGIIDI

-176 IDATDATKYIGLYDR
+176 VSLTKYIGLYDR

-197 WSLIPANLAALNAF
+197 WSLIPADLATLNAF
-211 RTQASDLV
+211 RTQASAL
-219 VYSSESDYYRYS
+219 VYSSEPQDYLYS
-231 KAIPGSIP
+231 KAILESFP
-239 TADYQDWTLD
+239 TGDYAEWTLD
-249 DANTLVSSIGSLY
+249 AANTLVSSIGSLY

-294 YTLQSSTFVAGSH
+294 YTLQRSTFVAGSP

-327 PITVMVKNAPPR
+327 PITVMVNNAPPR

-347 PVDGKEGIYFTQAIN
+347 TVDGKEGIYFTQAIN
-362 ASNTGFSVNNINC
+362 ASNGGTAVNGIKC
-375 LTTWA
+375 LTTWTA
-380 DGGINA
+380 GGINA
-386 SDNRWAFTP
+386 KDNRWAFTP

-411 TLGWRYKDT
+411 TLGWRYKNT

-439 MTPYDFVLL
+439 MTAYDFVLL

-455 DGVTPEVDSEHHTIT
+455 DGVTPEVNHENHTIT
-470 ATLSVLPS
+470 ATLSELPS
-478 GYYRIVSAYTGGTAA
+478 GYYRIVSAYTGGTSA

-508 WEVTDANNGEQYWN
+508 WEVTNANNGEQYWN

-537 FGSKQYIK
+537 FGSKQFIK
-545 LSTSENQ
+545 LSASTEQ
-552 GNTNYSLVSD
+552 GNTNYSLVSNV
-562 ESEASHFDIDLIDAC
+562 SEASHFDIDLIDAC
-577 NQYTLKARG
+577 NQYTLKASG
-586 NNYPVHGRYMLDN
+586 NNYPVHGRYMLDS

-668 ANYKTYKQQVTAAL
+668 ANYKTYKQQVTDAL
-682 ASNNVTTMETA
+682 TSNNVTTMETA
-693 FNNFKTNV
+693 FNHFKTNV
-701 SDQIT
+701 SDLIT
-706 ADRTT
+706 ADKTT
-711 AYGRLT
+711 AYAALT

-722 VGKLYRFKSN
+722 VGKLYRFKGKANNKYMAAASSN
-732 RDTYMTSNIVLCGNS
+732 AQMTMV
-747 NYYLETVTN
+747 
-756 SDNNYT
+756 DNADLAST
-762 IFYIDADNKLLSYAT
+762 IFIVCEGNAINNQTAYKLLSYNT
-777 GLYVGS
+777 GYYTKETRVNGALVD
-783 FASDAS
+783 DA
-789 SRNQTYNQ
+789 N
-797 WTLPGVGEAGTAFTF
+797 
-812 AEGSVVGKYKLR
+812 SVLMKTSE
-824 PGNNR
+824 GNNSGYYTLYTDYS
-829 EIYTYPR
+829 EGYAAKYIYDNNTVVDRNGTYK
-836 YVSSVQTYIVE
+836 
-847 GGTTGQTSA
+847 A
-856 DYNWTIEEVTWLPI
+856 NNCDWTIEEVTWLPI

-884 VNLALTDTY
+884 VDIALTDTY
-893 YSKDGRMKFYT
+893 YSKDARMKFYT

-911 YVVLDKVNNNIPA
+911 YVVLDKVNDNIPA
-924 NTPYVIELTSETD
+924 NTPYVIELTSESG
-937 YTNGCQYL
+937 YGNGCQYL

-952 AIEESTYDLRG
+952 AIDANTYDLRG
-963 GLETVTKPEGTIY
+963 GLETIATPTDQGTIY
-976 TLQAAWDDTTDDNN
+976 TLQAAWDDNTDDHN
-990 STTNVA
+990 SATDVA

-1019 VKGMRFNEGTT
+1019 VKGLRFNEGTT

-1038 GQTHKIDAYDLSGR
+1038 GQTHEIEVYDLSGR

>member
-1 MRNRFTLLAMLI
+1 MRNRFTILTMLI
-13 FLFTGAMTSSAQYF
+13 FLFLGTMTSSAQYF
-27 TVSTEASGDTPAT
+27 TVSTESS
-40 DYVYFIKGAASGI
+40 DYVYFIKGAGSDI

-64 VEGTSGTVPAIV
+64 DGGTSGTVPAIV
-76 HTTVLPTAEG
+76 HTTDLPTANG

-101 ANKYYIYSVGASKYL
+101 ANKYYIYSVGAGKYL
-116 AANQSTPTAGTD
+116 AAKETTPTGGPD
-128 KVTLSEEQTD
+128 KVTLSTEKTD

-147 GATPNGIIDI
+147 GTTPNGIIDI

-176 IDATDATKYIGLYDR
+176 VSLTKYIGLYDR

-197 WSLIPANLAALNAF
+197 WSLIPADLATLNAF
-211 RTQASDLV
+211 RTQASAL
-219 VYSSESDYYRYS
+219 VYSSEPQDYLYS
-231 KAIPGSIP
+231 KAILESFP
-239 TADYQDWTLD
+239 TGDYAEWTLD
-249 DANTLVSSIGSLY
+249 AANTLVSSIGSLY

-294 YTLQSSTFVAGSH
+294 YTLQSSTFVAGSQ

-327 PITVMVKNAPPR
+327 PITVMVNNAPR
-339 TFTTLNLS
+339 TFTTLNFS
-347 PVDGKEGIYFTQAIN
+347 TVDGKEGIYFTQAIN
-362 ASNTGFSVNNINC
+362 ASNGGFSVNNINC
-375 LTTWA
+375 LTTWTA
-380 DGGINA
+380 GGINA
-386 SDNRWAFTP
+386 KDNRWAFTP

-411 TLGWRYKDT
+411 TLGLRSLNGT
-420 ETSYNS
+420 EPYIS

-432 FTDPHSD
+432 FADPLGNMD
-439 MTPYDFVLL
+439 AYEFALL
-448 DPSGAVV
+448 DPNGAVV
-455 DGVTPEVDSEHHTIT
+455 DGVTPEVNHENHTIT
-470 ATLSVLPS
+470 ATLSELPS
-478 GYYRIVSAYTGGTAA
+478 GYYRIVSAYTGGTSA

-508 WEVTDANNGEQYWN
+508 WEVTNANNGEQYWN

-537 FGSKQYIK
+537 FGSKQFIK
-545 LSTSENQ
+545 LTASTNN
-552 GNTNYSLVSD
+552 GNTNYSLVSN

-586 NNYPVHGRYMLDN
+586 NTYPVHGRYMLDN
-599 WSAGPLTTWAG
+599 YSEGPLTTWAS

-623 TDLEAAVASLT
+623 TDREAAVASLT

-668 ANYKTYKQQVTAAL
+668 ANYKTYKQQVTEAL

-701 SDQIT
+701 SDLIT
-706 ADRTT
+706 AEKTT
-711 AYGRLT
+711 AYTTLT

-722 VGKLYRFKSN
+722 VGKLYRFKGKASN
-732 RDTYMTSNIVLCGNS
+732 KYMAAASSN
-747 NYYLETVTN
+747 EQMTMTN
-756 SDNNYT
+756 NADLAST
-762 IFYIDADNKLLSYAT
+762 IFIVCAGNAINNQTAYKLLSYNT
-777 GLYVGS
+777 GYYTKETRANGAL
-783 FASDAS
+783 AAAA
-789 SRNQTYNQ
+789 N
-797 WTLPGVGEAGTAFTF
+797 
-812 AEGSVVGKYKLR
+812 SVLMKTSE
-824 PGNNR
+824 GNNSGYYTLYTDDSGSKY
-829 EIYTYPR
+829 IYDNNTVVDRNSTYKA
-836 YVSSVQTYIVE
+836 INC
-847 GGTTGQTSA
+847 
-856 DYNWTIEEVTWLPI
+856 DWTIEEVTWLPI
-870 PVSSTY
+870 PVSRTY

-884 VNLALTDTY
+884 VNIALTDQY
-893 YSKDGRMKFYT
+893 YAKDARMKFYT
-904 GRLDDEG
+904 GRLDNEG
-911 YVVLDKVNNNIPA
+911 YVVLDKVNDNIPA
-924 NTPYVIELTSETD
+924 NTPYVIELTSET
-937 YTNGCQYL
+937 NGYANNCQYL

-952 AIEESTYDLRG
+952 AIDASTYNLRG
-963 GLETVTKPEGTIY
+963 GLETIAKPTDQGTIY
-976 TLQAAWDDTTDDNN
+976 TLQAAWDDNTDDHN
-990 STTNVA
+990 SATDVA

-1012 PVSGTQP
+1012 PVSDTQP
-1019 VKGMRFNEGTT
+1019 VKGLRFNEGTT

-1038 GQTHKIDAYDLSGR
+1038 GQTHEIEVYDLSGR

>member
-1 MRNRFTLLAMLI
+1 MRNRFTILTMLI
-13 FLFTGAMTSSAQYF
+13 FLFLGTMTSSAQYF
-27 TVSTEASGDTPAT
+27 TVSTESS
-40 DYVYFIKGAASGI
+40 DYVYFIKGAASDN
-53 NTRYWKYDPDN
+53 NTRYWKYDPNNDG
-64 VEGTSGTVPAIV
+64 GTSGTVPAIV
-76 HTTVLPTAEG
+76 HTTDLPTANG

-101 ANKYYIYSVGASKYL
+101 ANKYYIYSVGAGKYL
-116 AANQSTPTAGTD
+116 AAKETTPTGGPD
-128 KVTLSEEQTD
+128 KVTLSTEKTD

-147 GATPNGIIDI
+147 GTTPNGIIDI

-176 IDATDATKYIGLYDR
+176 VSLTKYIGLYDR

-197 WSLIPANLAALNAF
+197 WSLIPADLATLNAF
-211 RTQASDLV
+211 RTQASAL

-231 KAIPGSIP
+231 KAILGSFP
-239 TADYQDWTLD
+239 TADYTEWTLD
-249 DANTLVSSIGSLY
+249 AANTLVSSIGSLY

-275 ATDGRPKYIYADRN
+275 ATDSRPKYIYADRN

-294 YTLQSSTFVAGSH
+294 YTLQSSSMVTDSK

-319 TITNANSD
+319 TIMNSNGD
-327 PITVMVKNAPPR
+327 PITAMVSNAPS
-339 TFTTLNLS
+339 TFPTLNLS
-347 PVDGKEGIYFTQAIN
+347 AVDGKEGIYFTQAIN
-362 ASNTGFSVNNINC
+362 ASNRGFSVNDINC
-375 LTTWA
+375 LTTWTT
-380 DGGINA
+380 GGINA

-411 TLGWRYKDT
+411 TLGLRSLNGT
-420 ETSYNS
+420 EPYIS

-432 FTDPHSD
+432 FADPLSNID
-439 MTPYDFVLL
+439 TYEFALL
-448 DPSGAVV
+448 DQNGNAVA
-455 DGVTPEVDSEHHTIT
+455 DNTPVIDSENHTIT
-470 ATLSVLPS
+470 ATLSEIPS

-537 FGSKQYIK
+537 FGSKQFIK
-545 LSTSENQ
+545 LTASTNN
-552 GNTNYSLVSD
+552 GNTNYSLVSN

-586 NNYPVHGRYMLDN
+586 NTYPVHGRYMLDN
-599 WSAGPLTTWAG
+599 YSEGPLTTWAG
-610 EKNNASAWYLYPT
+610 EKNSASAWYLYPT
-623 TDLEAAVASLT
+623 TDLEVAVASLT
-634 TITSGVDYSKQVGTA
+634 TFTSGIDYSKQVGTA

-668 ANYKTYKQQVTAAL
+668 ANYITYKQQVTEAL
-682 ASNNVTTMETA
+682 ASNDVATMETA

-701 SDQIT
+701 SDLIT
-706 ADRTT
+706 AEKT
-711 AYGRLT
+711 AAYATLT

-722 VGKLYRFKSN
+722 VGKLYRFKGKANNKYMAAASSN
-732 RDTYMTSNIVLCGNS
+732 AQMTMVSNADLAS
-747 NYYLETVTN
+747 
-756 SDNNYT
+756 T
-762 IFYIDADNKLLSYAT
+762 IFIVCEGNAINNQTAYKLLSYNT
-777 GLYVGS
+777 GYYTKETRANGAL
-783 FASDAS
+783 ADAA
-789 SRNQTYNQ
+789 N
-797 WTLPGVGEAGTAFTF
+797 
-812 AEGSVVGKYKLR
+812 SVLMKTSE
-824 PGNNR
+824 GNNSGYYTLYTDYSGSKY
-829 EIYTYPR
+829 IYDNNTVVDRNGTYK
-836 YVSSVQTYIVE
+836 
-847 GGTTGQTSA
+847 A
-856 DYNWTIEEVTWLPI
+856 NNCDWTIEEVTWLPI

-884 VNLALTDTY
+884 VNIALTDQY
-893 YSKDGRMKFYT
+893 YEKDARMKFYT
-904 GRLDDEG
+904 GRLDNKG
-911 YVVLDKVNNNIPA
+911 YVVLDKVNDNIPA
-924 NTPYVIELTSETD
+924 NTPYVIELTSESG
-937 YTNGCQYL
+937 YGNGCQYL

-952 AIEESTYDLRG
+952 AIGVSTYDLRG
-963 GLETVTKPEGTIY
+963 GLETIATPTDQGTIY
-976 TLQAAWDDTTDDNN
+976 TLQAAWDETADNN
-990 STTNVA
+990 NSATNVA

-1012 PVSGTQP
+1012 PVSDTQP
-1019 VKGMRFNEGTT
+1019 VKGLRFNEGTT

-1038 GQTHKIDAYDLSGR
+1038 GQTHEIDAYDLSGR

>member
-13 FLFTGAMTSSAQYF
+13 FLFLGTMTSSAQYF
-27 TVSTEASGDTPAT
+27 TVSTEAIDDTPAT
-40 DYVYFIKGAASGI
+40 DYVYFIRGGASGI

-64 VEGTSGTVPAIV
+64 DGGTSGTVPAIV
-76 HTTVLPTAEG
+76 HTTVLPTADG

-101 ANKYYIYSVGASKYL
+101 ANKYYIYSVGAGKYL
-116 AANQSTPTAGTD
+116 AAKETTPTAGKD
-128 KVTLSEEQTD
+128 KVTLSAEKTD

-147 GATPNGIIDI
+147 GTTPNGIIDI
-157 VPGALNLND
+157 VPGALSLSN
-166 TQLGWNIHGG
+166 TQVGWNIHGG
-176 IDATDATKYIGLYDR
+176 TGETKYIGLYDR

-249 DANTLVSSIGSLY
+249 AANALVNSIGSLY

-275 ATDGRPKYIYADRN
+275 ATGDRPKYIYADRN

-294 YTLQSSTFVAGSH
+294 YTLQSSTFVAGSQ

-327 PITVMVKNAPPR
+327 PITVMVNNAPR
-339 TFTTLNLS
+339 TFTTLNFS
-347 PVDGKEGIYFTQAIN
+347 TVDGKEGIYFTQAIN
-362 ASNTGFSVNNINC
+362 ASNGGFSVNNINC
-375 LTTWA
+375 LTTWTA
-380 DGGINA
+380 GGMSA
-386 SDNRWAFTP
+386 GDNRWAFYP
-395 IAGTPYDVL
+395 VAGTHYNV
-404 VRAPQNY
+404 VVYAPANY
-411 TLGWRYKDT
+411 TLGWRYSGT
-420 ETSYNS
+420 ETSYSS
-426 IKNGGF
+426 IKDGGF
-432 FTDPHSD
+432 FADPHSN
-439 MTPYDFVLL
+439 MTAYDFVLL

-455 DGVTPEVDSEHHTIT
+455 DGVTPEVNHENHTIT
-470 ATLSVLPS
+470 ATLSELPS
-478 GYYRIVSAYTGGTAA
+478 GYYRIVSAYTGGTSA
-493 SKSITSFQTNSNGLG
+493 SKSITSFQTQSNGLG
-508 WEVTDANNGEQYWN
+508 WEVTNANNGEQYWN

-545 LSTSENQ
+545 LNASENQ
-552 GNTNYSLVSD
+552 GNTNYSLVSN

-599 WSAGPLTTWAG
+599 YSEGPLTTWAS

-623 TDLEAAVASLT
+623 TDREAGIASLT

-656 EGTTT
+656 GGTTT

-668 ANYKTYKQQVTAAL
+668 ANYKTYKQQVTEAL

-701 SDQIT
+701 SNLIT
-706 ADRTT
+706 AEKT
-711 AYGRLT
+711 AAYARLT

-722 VGKLYRFKSN
+722 VGKLYRFKCKANNKYMAAASSN
-732 RDTYMTSNIVLCGNS
+732 AQMTMA
-747 NYYLETVTN
+747 
-756 SDNNYT
+756 DNADLAST
-762 IFYIDADNKLLSYAT
+762 IFIVCEGNAINSQTAYKLLSYNT
-777 GLYVGS
+777 GYYTKDTHSNGAL
-783 FASDAS
+783 AAAA
-789 SRNQTYNQ
+789 N
-797 WTLPGVGEAGTAFTF
+797 
-812 AEGSVVGKYKLR
+812 SVLMKTSE
-824 PGNNR
+824 GNNYGYYTLFTDYSGSKY
-829 EIYTYPR
+829 IYGGDSNTDR
-836 YVSSVQTYIVE
+836 HGNYV
-847 GGTTGQTSA
+847 A
-856 DYNWTIEEVTWLPI
+856 NRCDWTIEEVTWLPI

-884 VNLALTDTY
+884 VNIALTDTY
-893 YSKDGRMKFYT
+893 YSKDARMKFYT
-904 GRLDDEG
+904 GRLDNEG
-911 YVVLDKVNNNIPA
+911 YVVLDKVNDNIPA
-924 NTPYVIELTSETD
+924 NTPYVIELTSET
-937 YTNGCQYL
+937 NGYANNCQYL

-952 AIEESTYDLRG
+952 AIEASTYNLRG
-963 GLETVTKPEGTIY
+963 GLETIAKPTDQGTIY
-976 TLQAAWDDTTDDNN
+976 TLQAAWDETADNN
-990 STTNVA
+990 NSATNVA

-1019 VKGMRFNEGTT
+1019 VKGLRFNEGTT

-1038 GQTHKIDAYDLSGR
+1038 GQTHEIEVYDLSGR

>member
-13 FLFTGAMTSSAQYF
+13 FLFSGTMTSSAQYF
-27 TVSTEASGDTPAT
+27 TVSTEAIDDTPAT
-40 DYVYFIKGAASGI
+40 DYVYFIRGGASGI

-64 VEGTSGTVPAIV
+64 DGGTSGTVPAIV
-76 HTTVLPTAEG
+76 HTTVLPTADG

-101 ANKYYIYSVGASKYL
+101 ANKYYIYSVGAGKYL
-116 AANQSTPTAGTD
+116 AAKETTPTAGKD
-128 KVTLSEEQTD
+128 KVTLSAEKTD

-147 GATPNGIIDI
+147 GTTPNGIIDI
-157 VPGALNLND
+157 VPGALSLSN
-166 TQLGWNIHGG
+166 TQVGWNIHGG
-176 IDATDATKYIGLYDR
+176 TGETKYIGLYDR

-249 DANTLVSSIGSLY
+249 AANALVNSIGSLY

-275 ATDGRPKYIYADRN
+275 ATGDRPKYIYADRN

-294 YTLQSSTFVAGSH
+294 YTLQSSTFVAGSQ

-327 PITVMVKNAPPR
+327 PITVMVNNAPR
-339 TFTTLNLS
+339 TFTTLNFS
-347 PVDGKEGIYFTQAIN
+347 TVDGKEGIYFTQAIN
-362 ASNTGFSVNNINC
+362 ASNGGFSVNNINC
-375 LTTWA
+375 LTTWTA
-380 DGGINA
+380 GGINA
-386 SDNRWAFTP
+386 KDNRWAFTP

-411 TLGWRYKDT
+411 TLGWRYSGT
-420 ETSYNS
+420 ETSYSS
-426 IKNGGF
+426 IKDGGF
-432 FTDPHSD
+432 FADPHSD
-439 MTPYDFVLL
+439 MTHYDFVLL

-455 DGVTPEVDSEHHTIT
+455 DGVTPEVNHENHTIT
-470 ATLSVLPS
+470 ATLSELPS
-478 GYYRIVSAYTGGTAA
+478 GYYRIVSAFTGGTSA
-493 SKSITSFQTNSNGLG
+493 SKSITSFQTQSNGLG

-545 LSTSENQ
+545 LNASENQ
-552 GNTNYSLVSD
+552 GNTNYSLVSN

-599 WSAGPLTTWAG
+599 YSEGPLTTWAS

-623 TDLEAAVASLT
+623 TDREAGIASLT

-656 EGTTT
+656 GGTTT

-668 ANYKTYKQQVTAAL
+668 ANYKTYKEQVTDAL

-701 SDQIT
+701 SDLIT
-706 ADRTT
+706 AEKTT
-711 AYGRLT
+711 AYTTLT

-722 VGKLYRFKSN
+722 VGKLYRFKGKASN
-732 RDTYMTSNIVLCGNS
+732 KYMAAASSN
-747 NYYLETVTN
+747 EQMTMTN
-756 SDNNYT
+756 NADLAST
-762 IFYIDADNKLLSYAT
+762 IFIVCAGNAINNQTAYKLLSYNT
-777 GLYVGS
+777 GYYTKETRANGAL
-783 FASDAS
+783 AAAA
-789 SRNQTYNQ
+789 N
-797 WTLPGVGEAGTAFTF
+797 
-812 AEGSVVGKYKLR
+812 SVLMKTSE
-824 PGNNR
+824 GNNSGYYTLYTDDSGSKY
-829 EIYTYPR
+829 IYDNNTVVDRNSTYKA
-836 YVSSVQTYIVE
+836 INC
-847 GGTTGQTSA
+847 
-856 DYNWTIEEVTWLPI
+856 DWTIEEVTWLPI
-870 PVSSTY
+870 PVSRTY

-884 VNLALTDTY
+884 VDIALTDTY
-893 YSKDGRMKFYT
+893 YAKDARMKFYT

-911 YVVLDKVNNNIPA
+911 YVVLDKVNDNIPA
-924 NTPYVIELTSETD
+924 NTPYVIELTSET
-937 YTNGCQYL
+937 NGYANNCQYL

-952 AIEESTYDLRG
+952 AIEASTYNLRG
-963 GLETVTKPEGTIY
+963 GLETIAKPTDQGTIY
-976 TLQAAWDDTTDDNN
+976 TLQAAWDDNTDDH
-990 STTNVA
+990 S
-996 FRIYN
+996 
-1001 GTNILGCRAYL
+1001 
-1012 PVSGTQP
+1012 
-1019 VKGMRFNEGTT
+1019 
-1030 TRIESLEA
+1030 
-1038 GQTHKIDAYDLSGR
+1038 R
-1052 RVERAGKGLY
+1052 RRC
-1062 IINGKK
+1062 
-1068 VYIK
+1068 

>member
-1 MRNRFTLLAMLI
+1 MRNRFTILTMLI
-13 FLFTGAMTSSAQYF
+13 FLFLGTMTSSAQYF
-27 TVSTEASGDTPAT
+27 TVSTESS
-40 DYVYFIKGAASGI
+40 DYVYFIKGAGSDI

-64 VEGTSGTVPAIV
+64 DGGTSGTVPAIV
-76 HTTVLPTAEG
+76 HTTDLPTANG

-101 ANKYYIYSVGASKYL
+101 ANKYYIYSVGAGKYL
-116 AANQSTPTAGTD
+116 AAKETTPTGGPD
-128 KVTLSEEQTD
+128 KVTLSTEKTD

-157 VPGALNLND
+157 VPGALNLNG
-166 TQLGWNIHGG
+166 TSLGWNIHGG
-176 IDATDATKYIGLYDR
+176 TGATKYIGLFDR

-211 RTQASDLV
+211 RTQASAL
-219 VYSSESDYYRYS
+219 VYSSEPQDYLYS

-249 DANTLVSSIGSLY
+249 AANALVSSIGSLY

-275 ATDGRPKYIYADRN
+275 ATDSRPKYIYADRN

-294 YTLQSSTFVAGSH
+294 YTLQSSSMVLSSQ

-327 PITVMVKNAPPR
+327 PITVMVNNAPS
-339 TFTTLNLS
+339 TFPTLNLS
-347 PVDGKEGIYFTQAIN
+347 TVDGKEGIYFTQAIN
-362 ASNTGFSVNNINC
+362 ASNRGFSVNNINC
-375 LTTWA
+375 LTTWT

-386 SDNRWAFTP
+386 KDNRWAFTP

-411 TLGWRYKDT
+411 TLGWRYKNT

-432 FTDPHSD
+432 ITDPHSD
-439 MTPYDFVLL
+439 MTAYDFVLL

-470 ATLSVLPS
+470 ATLSELPS
-478 GYYRIVSAYTGGTAA
+478 GYYRIVSAYTGGTSA

-508 WEVTDANNGEQYWN
+508 WEVTNANNGEQYWN

-537 FGSKQYIK
+537 FGSKQFIK
-545 LSTSENQ
+545 LTASTNN
-552 GNTNYSLVSD
+552 GNTNYSLVSN

-586 NNYPVHGRYMLDN
+586 NTYPVHGRYMLDN
-599 WSAGPLTTWAG
+599 YSEGPLTTWAS

-623 TDLEAAVASLT
+623 TDREAAVASLT

-668 ANYKTYKQQVTAAL
+668 ANYKTYKQQVTEAL

-701 SDQIT
+701 SDLIT
-706 ADRTT
+706 ADKRT
-711 AYGRLT
+711 AYAALT

-722 VGKLYRFKSN
+722 VGKLYRFKCKANNKYMAAASSN
-732 RDTYMTSNIVLCGNS
+732 AQMTMA
-747 NYYLETVTN
+747 
-756 SDNNYT
+756 DNDDLAST
-762 IFYIDADNKLLSYAT
+762 IFIVCAGNAINNQAAYKLLSYNT
-777 GLYVGS
+777 GYYTKDTYSNGALAAAANSVLMKT
-783 FASDAS
+783 SD
-789 SRNQTYNQ
+789 
-797 WTLPGVGEAGTAFTF
+797 
-812 AEGSVVGKYKLR
+812 
-824 PGNNR
+824 GNNSGYYTLYTDYSAGGR
-829 EIYTYPR
+829 FIYGDDSNTDR
-836 YVSSVQTYIVE
+836 HSNYV
-847 GGTTGQTSA
+847 A
-856 DYNWTIEEVTWLPI
+856 NRCDWTIEEVTWLPI

-884 VNLALTDTY
+884 VDIALTDTY
-893 YSKDGRMKFYT
+893 YSKDARMKFYT

-911 YVVLDKVNNNIPA
+911 YVVLDKVNYNIPA
-924 NTPYVIELTSETD
+924 NTPYVIELTSESG
-937 YTNGCQYL
+937 YKNGCQYL

-952 AIEESTYDLRG
+952 AIEASTYNLRG
-963 GLETVTKPEGTIY
+963 GLETIAKPTDQGTIY
-976 TLQAAWDDTTDDNN
+976 TLQAAWDETADNN
-990 STTNVA
+990 NSATNVA

-1019 VKGMRFNEGTT
+1019 VKGLRFNEGTT

-1038 GQTHKIDAYDLSGR
+1038 GQTHEIEVYDLSGR

>member
-1 MRNRFTLLAMLI
+1 MRNRFTILTMLI
-13 FLFTGAMTSSAQYF
+13 FLFLGTMTSSAQYF
-27 TVSTEASGDTPAT
+27 TVSTESS
-40 DYVYFIKGAASGI
+40 DYVYFIKGAGSDI

-64 VEGTSGTVPAIV
+64 DGGTSGTVPAIV
-76 HTTVLPTAEG
+76 HTTDLPTANG

-101 ANKYYIYSVGASKYL
+101 ANKYYIYSVGAGKYL
-116 AANQSTPTAGTD
+116 AAKETTPTGGPD
-128 KVTLSEEQTD
+128 KVTLSTEKTD

-147 GATPNGIIDI
+147 GTTPNGIIDI

-176 IDATDATKYIGLYDR
+176 VSLTKYIGLYDR

-197 WSLIPANLAALNAF
+197 WSLIPADLATLNAF
-211 RTQASDLV
+211 RTQASAL
-219 VYSSESDYYRYS
+219 VYSSEPQDYLYS
-231 KAIPGSIP
+231 KAILESFP
-239 TADYQDWTLD
+239 TGDYAEWTLD
-249 DANTLVSSIGSLY
+249 AANTLVSSIGSLY

-294 YTLQSSTFVAGSH
+294 YTLQSSTFVAGSP

-327 PITVMVKNAPPR
+327 PITVMVNNAPR
-339 TFTTLNLS
+339 TFTTLNFS
-347 PVDGKEGIYFTQAIN
+347 TVDGKEGIYFTQAIN
-362 ASNTGFSVNNINC
+362 ASNGGFSVNNINC
-375 LTTWA
+375 LTTWTA
-380 DGGINA
+380 GGINA
-386 SDNRWAFTP
+386 KDNRWAFTP

-411 TLGWRYKDT
+411 TLGCRSLNGT
-420 ETSYNS
+420 EPYIS

-432 FTDPHSD
+432 FADPLSNMD
-439 MTPYDFVLL
+439 AYEFALL
-448 DPSGAVV
+448 DPNGAVV
-455 DGVTPEVDSEHHTIT
+455 DGVTPVVDSENHTIT
-470 ATLSVLPS
+470 ATLSEIPS
-478 GYYRIVSAYTGGTAA
+478 GYYRIVSAYTGGSAA
-493 SKSITSFQTNSNGLG
+493 SKSITSFQTQSNKLG

-522 IQGNSTDGYTIQSAY
+522 IQGNSTNGYTIQSAY

-545 LSTSENQ
+545 LTASRDKS
-552 GNTNYSLVSD
+552 NTNYSLVSD
-562 ESEASHFDIDLIDAC
+562 VSEASHFNISLIASS
-577 NQYTLKARG
+577 NQYTLQATD
-586 NNYPVHGRYMLDN
+586 NNYPVHGQFMIDG
-599 WSAGPLTTWAG
+599 WAAGPLTTWAG
-610 EKNNASAWYLYPT
+610 EKNNASAWNLYPA

-668 ANYKTYKQQVTAAL
+668 ANYKTYKQQVTEAL
-682 ASNNVTTMETA
+682 TSNDVATMETA

-701 SDQIT
+701 SDLIT
-706 ADRTT
+706 AEKT
-711 AYGRLT
+711 AAYATLT

-722 VGKLYRFKSN
+722 VGKLYRFKGKANNKYMAAASSN
-732 RDTYMTSNIVLCGNS
+732 AQMTMVSNADLAS
-747 NYYLETVTN
+747 
-756 SDNNYT
+756 T
-762 IFYIDADNKLLSYAT
+762 IFIVCEGNAINNQTAYKLLSYNT
-777 GLYVGS
+777 GYYTKETRANGAL
-783 FASDAS
+783 ADAA
-789 SRNQTYNQ
+789 N
-797 WTLPGVGEAGTAFTF
+797 
-812 AEGSVVGKYKLR
+812 SVLMKTSE
-824 PGNNR
+824 GNNSGYYTLYTDYSGSKY
-829 EIYTYPR
+829 IYDNNTVVDRNGTYK
-836 YVSSVQTYIVE
+836 
-847 GGTTGQTSA
+847 A
-856 DYNWTIEEVTWLPI
+856 NNCDWTIEEVTWLPI
-870 PVSSTY
+870 PVSRTY

-884 VNLALTDTY
+884 VDIALTDTY
-893 YSKDGRMKFYT
+893 YSKDARMKFYT

-911 YVVLDKVNNNIPA
+911 YVVLDKVNDNIPA
-924 NTPYVIELTSETD
+924 NTPYVIELTSESG
-937 YTNGCQYL
+937 YKNGCQYL

-952 AIEESTYDLRG
+952 AIEASTYNLRG
-963 GLETVTKPEGTIY
+963 GLETIAKPTDQGTIY
-976 TLQAAWDDTTDDNN
+976 TLQAAWDDNTDDHN
-990 STTNVA
+990 SVTDVA

-1019 VKGMRFNEGTT
+1019 VKGLRFNEGTT

-1038 GQTHKIDAYDLSGR
+1038 GQTHEIEVYDLSGR

>member
-1 MRNRFTLLAMLI
+1 MRNRFTILTMLI
-13 FLFTGAMTSSAQYF
+13 FLFLGTMTSSAQYF
-27 TVSTEASGDTPAT
+27 TVSTESS
-40 DYVYFIKGAASGI
+40 DYLYFIKGAASDI

-64 VEGTSGTVPAIV
+64 VEGTSSTVPAIV
-76 HTTVLPTAEG
+76 HTETLPTADG

-101 ANKYYIYSVGASKYL
+101 ANKYYIYSVGAGKYL
-116 AANQSTPTAGTD
+116 AAKETTPTGGPD
-128 KVTLSEEQTD
+128 KVTLSTEKTD

-147 GATPNGIIDI
+147 GTTPNGIIDI

-176 IDATDATKYIGLYDR
+176 VSLTKYIGLYDR

-197 WSLIPANLAALNAF
+197 WSLIPADLATLNAF
-211 RTQASDLV
+211 RTQASAL
-219 VYSSESDYYRYS
+219 VYSSEPQDYLYS
-231 KAIPGSIP
+231 KAILESFP
-239 TADYQDWTLD
+239 TGDYAEWTLD
-249 DANTLVSSIGSLY
+249 AANTLVNSIGSLY

-275 ATDGRPKYIYADRN
+275 ATGDRPKYIYADRN

-294 YTLQSSTFVAGSH
+294 YTLQSSTFVAGSQ

-327 PITVMVKNAPPR
+327 PITVMVNNAPR

-347 PVDGKEGIYFTQAIN
+347 TVDGKEGIYFTQAIN
-362 ASNTGFSVNNINC
+362 ASNGGFSVNNINC
-375 LTTWA
+375 LTTWTA
-380 DGGINA
+380 GGINA
-386 SDNRWAFTP
+386 KDNRWAFTP

-411 TLGWRYKDT
+411 TLGWRYKNT

-439 MTPYDFVLL
+439 MTAYDFVLL

-470 ATLSVLPS
+470 ATLSELPS
-478 GYYRIVSAYTGGTAA
+478 GYYRIVSAYTGGTSA

-508 WEVTDANNGEQYWN
+508 WEVTNANNGEQYWN

-537 FGSKQYIK
+537 FGSKQFIK
-545 LSTSENQ
+545 LTASTNN
-552 GNTNYSLVSD
+552 GNTNYSLVSN

-586 NNYPVHGRYMLDN
+586 NTYPVHGRYMLDN
-599 WSAGPLTTWAG
+599 YSEGPLTTWAS

-623 TDLEAAVASLT
+623 TDREAAVASLT
-634 TITSGVDYSKQVGTA
+634 TITSGVDYSKQVGSA

-668 ANYKTYKQQVTAAL
+668 ANYKTYKQQVTEAL

-701 SDQIT
+701 SDLIT
-706 ADRTT
+706 ADKRT
-711 AYGRLT
+711 AYAALT

-722 VGKLYRFKSN
+722 VGKLYRFKCKANNKYMAAASSN
-732 RDTYMTSNIVLCGNS
+732 AQMTMA
-747 NYYLETVTN
+747 
-756 SDNNYT
+756 DNDDLAST
-762 IFYIDADNKLLSYAT
+762 IFIVCEGNAINSQTAYKLLSYNT
-777 GLYVGS
+777 GYYTKDTHSNGAL
-783 FASDAS
+783 AAAA
-789 SRNQTYNQ
+789 N
-797 WTLPGVGEAGTAFTF
+797 
-812 AEGSVVGKYKLR
+812 SVLMKTSE
-824 PGNNR
+824 GNNYGYYTLFTDYSGSKY
-829 EIYTYPR
+829 IYGGDSNTDR
-836 YVSSVQTYIVE
+836 HSNYV
-847 GGTTGQTSA
+847 A
-856 DYNWTIEEVTWLPI
+856 NRCDWTIEEVTWLPI

-884 VNLALTDTY
+884 VNIALTDTY
-893 YSKDGRMKFYT
+893 YSKDARMKFYT

-911 YVVLDKVNNNIPA
+911 YVVLDKVNDNIRA
-924 NTPYVIELTSETD
+924 NTPYVIELTSESG
-937 YTNGCQYL
+937 YKNGCQYL

-952 AIEESTYDLRG
+952 AIEESTYNLRG

-976 TLQAAWDDTTDDNN
+976 TLQAAWDDNTDDHN
-990 STTNVA
+990 SATDVA

-1001 GTNILGCRAYL
+1001 GTNIFGCRAYL

-1019 VKGMRFNEGTT
+1019 VKGLRFNEGTT

>member
-1 MRNRFTLLAMLI
+1 MRNRFTILTMLI
-13 FLFTGAMTSSAQYF
+13 FLFIGTMTSSAQYF
-27 TVSTEASGDTPAT
+27 IVSTESS
-40 DYVYFIKGAASGI
+40 DYVYFIRGGASGI
-53 NTRYWKYDPDN
+53 NTRYWKYDPNNDG
-64 VEGTSGTVPAIV
+64 GTSDIVPAIV
-76 HTTVLPTAEG
+76 HTETLPTADG

-101 ANKYYIYSVGASKYL
+101 ANKYYIYSVGAGKYL
-116 AANQSTPTAGTD
+116 AAKETTPTGGQD
-128 KVTLSEEQTD
+128 KVTLSAEKTD

-147 GATPNGIIDI
+147 DTMPNGIIDI
-157 VPGALNLND
+157 VPGALNLNG
-166 TQLGWNIHGG
+166 TSLGWNIHGG
-176 IDATDATKYIGLYDR
+176 TGATKYIGLFDR
-191 SDGNSK
+191 SDGKSK

-219 VYSSESDYYRYS
+219 IYSSESDYYRYS
-231 KAIPGSIP
+231 KAIPGSLP
-239 TADYQDWTLD
+239 TADYAEWTLD
-249 DANTLVSSIGSLY
+249 AANTLVNSIGSLY

-275 ATDGRPKYIYADRN
+275 ATGDRPKYIYADRN

-294 YTLQSSTFVAGSH
+294 YTLQSSSMVSSSQGV
-307 GIWKVTNNGSTV
+307 WKVTNNGRTV
-319 TITNANSD
+319 TIMNSNGD
-327 PITVMVKNAPPR
+327 PITTMLNNAPS
-339 TFTTLNLS
+339 TFPTLNLS
-347 PVDGKEGIYFTQAIN
+347 TVDGKEGIYFTQAIN
-362 ASNTGFSVNNINC
+362 ASNNGFSVNNINC
-375 LTTWA
+375 LTTWT

-386 SDNRWAFTP
+386 KDNRWAFTP

-411 TLGWRYKDT
+411 TLGWRYKNT

-439 MTPYDFVLL
+439 MTAYDFVLL

-455 DGVTPEVDSEHHTIT
+455 DSVTPEVNHENHTIT
-470 ATLSVLPS
+470 ATLSELPS
-478 GYYRIVSAYTGGTAA
+478 GYYRIVSAFTGGTSA

-508 WEVTDANNGEQYWN
+508 WEVTNANNGEQYWN

-537 FGSKQYIK
+537 FGSKQFIK
-545 LSTSENQ
+545 LTDSTNN
-552 GNTNYSLVSD
+552 GNTNYSLVSN

-599 WSAGPLTTWAG
+599 YSEGPLTTWAS

-623 TDLEAAVASLT
+623 TDREAAVASLT

-668 ANYKTYKQQVTAAL
+668 ANYKTYKQQVTTAL
-682 ASNNVTTMETA
+682 ASNEVATMETA
-693 FNNFKTNV
+693 FDNFKTNV
-701 SDQIT
+701 SDLIT
-706 ADRTT
+706 AEKKA
-711 AYGRLT
+711 AYARVT

-722 VGKLYRFKSN
+722 VGKLYRFKCKANNKYMAAASSN
-732 RDTYMTSNIVLCGNS
+732 AQMTMV
-747 NYYLETVTN
+747 
-756 SDNNYT
+756 NNADPAST
-762 IFYIDADNKLLSYAT
+762 IFIVCEGNAINNQAAYKLLSYNT
-777 GLYVGS
+777 GYYTKDTHSNGAL
-783 FASDAS
+783 AAAA
-789 SRNQTYNQ
+789 N
-797 WTLPGVGEAGTAFTF
+797 
-812 AEGSVVGKYKLR
+812 SVQMKTSV
-824 PGNNR
+824 GNNYGYYTLFTDYSGSKY
-829 EIYTYPR
+829 IYGGDSNTDR
-836 YVSSVQTYIVE
+836 HSDYV
-847 GGTTGQTSA
+847 A
-856 DYNWTIEEVTWLPI
+856 NRCDWTIEEVTWLPI

-876 RFGTFFSP
+876 KFGTFFSP

-893 YSKDGRMKFYT
+893 YSQDARMKFYT

-911 YVVLDKVNNNIPA
+911 YVVLDKVNDNIPA
-924 NTPYVIELTSETD
+924 NTPYVIELTSESG
-937 YTNGCQYL
+937 YGNGCQYL

-952 AIEESTYDLRG
+952 AIEASTYDLRG
-963 GLETVTKPEGTIY
+963 GLETIATPTDQGTIY
-976 TLQAAWDDTTDDNN
+976 TLQAAWDETADNN
-990 STTNVA
+990 NSATNVA
-996 FRIYN
+996 FRRYN
-1001 GTNILGCRAYL
+1001 GTNIIGCRAYL

-1019 VKGMRFNEGTT
+1019 VKGLRFNEGTT

-1038 GQTHKIDAYDLSGR
+1038 EQTHEIEVYDLSGR

>member
-1 MRNRFTLLAMLI
+1 MRNRFTILTMLI
-13 FLFTGAMTSSAQYF
+13 FLFLGTMTSSAQYF
-27 TVSTEASGDTPAT
+27 TVSTESS
-40 DYVYFIKGAASGI
+40 DYVYFIKGAGSDI

-64 VEGTSGTVPAIV
+64 DGGTSGTVPAIV
-76 HTTVLPTAEG
+76 HTTDLPTANG

-101 ANKYYIYSVGASKYL
+101 ANKYYIYSVGAGKYL
-116 AANQSTPTAGTD
+116 AAKETTPTGGPD
-128 KVTLSEEQTD
+128 KVTLSTEKTD

-147 GATPNGIIDI
+147 GTTPNGIIDI

-176 IDATDATKYIGLYDR
+176 VSLTKYIGLYDR

-197 WSLIPANLAALNAF
+197 WSLIPADLATLNAF
-211 RTQASDLV
+211 RTQASAL
-219 VYSSESDYYRYS
+219 VYSSEPQDYLYS
-231 KAIPGSIP
+231 KAILESFP
-239 TADYQDWTLD
+239 TGDYAEWTLD
-249 DANTLVSSIGSLY
+249 AANTLVSSIGSLY

-294 YTLQSSTFVAGSH
+294 YTLQSSTFVAGSP

-327 PITVMVKNAPPR
+327 PITVMVNNAPR
-339 TFTTLNLS
+339 TFTTLNFS
-347 PVDGKEGIYFTQAIN
+347 TVDGKEGIYFTQAIN
-362 ASNTGFSVNNINC
+362 ASNGGFSVNNINC
-375 LTTWA
+375 LTTWTA
-380 DGGINA
+380 GGINA
-386 SDNRWAFTP
+386 KDNRWAFTP

-411 TLGWRYKDT
+411 TLGCRSLNGT
-420 ETSYNS
+420 EPYIS

-432 FTDPHSD
+432 FADPLSNMD
-439 MTPYDFVLL
+439 AYEFALL
-448 DPSGAVV
+448 DPNGAVV
-455 DGVTPEVDSEHHTIT
+455 DGVTPVVDSENHTIT
-470 ATLSVLPS
+470 ATLSEIPS
-478 GYYRIVSAYTGGTAA
+478 GYYRIVSAYTGGSAA
-493 SKSITSFQTNSNGLG
+493 SKSITSFQTQSNKLG

-522 IQGNSTDGYTIQSAY
+522 IQGNSTNGYTIQSAY

-545 LSTSENQ
+545 LTASRDKS
-552 GNTNYSLVSD
+552 NTNYSLVSD
-562 ESEASHFDIDLIDAC
+562 VSEASHFNISLIASS
-577 NQYTLKARG
+577 NQYTLQATD
-586 NNYPVHGRYMLDN
+586 NNYPVHGQFMIDG
-599 WSAGPLTTWAG
+599 WAAGPLTTWAG
-610 EKNNASAWYLYPT
+610 EKNNASAWNLYPA

-668 ANYKTYKQQVTAAL
+668 ANYKTYKQQVTEAL
-682 ASNNVTTMETA
+682 TSNDVATMETA

-701 SDQIT
+701 SDLIT
-706 ADRTT
+706 AEKT
-711 AYGRLT
+711 AAYATLT

-722 VGKLYRFKSN
+722 VGKLYRFKGKANNKYMAAASSN
-732 RDTYMTSNIVLCGNS
+732 AQMTMVSNADLAS
-747 NYYLETVTN
+747 
-756 SDNNYT
+756 T
-762 IFYIDADNKLLSYAT
+762 IFIVCEGNAINNQTAYKLLSYNT
-777 GLYVGS
+777 GYYTKETRANGAL
-783 FASDAS
+783 ADAA
-789 SRNQTYNQ
+789 N
-797 WTLPGVGEAGTAFTF
+797 
-812 AEGSVVGKYKLR
+812 SVLMKTSE
-824 PGNNR
+824 GNNSGYYTLYTDDSGSKY
-829 EIYTYPR
+829 IYDNNTVVDRNSTYKA
-836 YVSSVQTYIVE
+836 INC
-847 GGTTGQTSA
+847 
-856 DYNWTIEEVTWLPI
+856 DWTIEEVTWLPI
-870 PVSSTY
+870 PVSRTY

-884 VNLALTDTY
+884 VDIALTDTY
-893 YSKDGRMKFYT
+893 YSKDARMKFYT

-911 YVVLDKVNNNIPA
+911 YVVLDKVNDNIPA
-924 NTPYVIELTSETD
+924 NTPYVIELTSESG
-937 YTNGCQYL
+937 YKNGCQYL

-952 AIEESTYDLRG
+952 AIEASTYNLRG
-963 GLETVTKPEGTIY
+963 GLETIAKPTDQGTIY
-976 TLQAAWDDTTDDNN
+976 TLQAAWDDNTDDHN
-990 STTNVA
+990 SVTDVA

-1019 VKGMRFNEGTT
+1019 VKGLRFNEGTT

-1038 GQTHKIDAYDLSGR
+1038 GQTHEIEVYDLSGR

>member
-1 MRNRFTLLAMLI
+1 MRNRFTILAMLI
-13 FLFTGAMTSSAQYF
+13 FLFSGTMTSSAQYF
-27 TVSTEASGDTPAT
+27 TVSTEAIGDTPAT
-40 DYVYFIKGAASGI
+40 DYVYFIKGAASGN
-53 NTRYWKYDPDN
+53 NTRYWKYDPNNDG
-64 VEGTSGTVPAIV
+64 GTNGTVPAIV

-101 ANKYYIYSVGASKYL
+101 ANKYYIYSVGAGKYL
-116 AANQSTPTAGTD
+116 AAKETTPTGGPD
-128 KVTLSEEQTD
+128 KVTLSTEKTD

-157 VPGALNLND
+157 VPGALNLNG

-176 IDATDATKYIGLYDR
+176 VSYTKYIGLYDR

-211 RTQASDLV
+211 RTQASAL

-231 KAIPGSIP
+231 KAIPGSFP
-239 TADYQDWTLD
+239 TGDYAEWTLD
-249 DANTLVSSIGSLY
+249 AANTLVNSIGSLY

-275 ATDGRPKYIYADRN
+275 ATDGRPKYIYADRT

-294 YTLQSSTFVAGSH
+294 YTLQSSNFVLGSE

-327 PITVMVKNAPPR
+327 PITVMVNDAPS

-347 PVDGKEGIYFTQAIN
+347 TVDGKEGIYFTQAIN
-362 ASNTGFSVNNINC
+362 ASNGGTTVNGIKC
-375 LTTWA
+375 LTTWTY
-380 DGGINA
+380 GGINA
-386 SDNRWAFTP
+386 GDNRWAFTP
-395 IAGTPYDVL
+395 VAKTPYDVL

-411 TLGWRYKDT
+411 TLGWRSLNGT
-420 ETSYNS
+420 EPYIS

-432 FTDPHSD
+432 FADPLSNMD
-439 MTPYDFVLL
+439 AYEFALL

-455 DGVTPEVDSEHHTIT
+455 DGVTPEVDSENHTIT
-470 ATLSVLPS
+470 ATLSELPS
-478 GYYRIVSAYTGGTAA
+478 GYYRIVSAYTGGTSA
-493 SKSITSFQTNSNGLG
+493 SKSITSFQTQSNKLG

-537 FGSKQYIK
+537 FGSKQFIK
-545 LSTSENQ
+545 LSASSNN

-562 ESEASHFDIDLIDAC
+562 ENEASHFNIALIASS
-577 NQYTLKARG
+577 NQYTLQATD
-586 NNYPVHGRYMLDN
+586 NNYPVHGQYMSDS

-610 EKNNASAWYLYPT
+610 EKNSASAWYLYPT
-623 TDLEAAVASLT
+623 TDLEVAVASLT
-634 TITSGVDYSKQVGTA
+634 TFTSGIDYSKQVGTA

-668 ANYKTYKQQVTAAL
+668 ANYITYKQQVTEAL
-682 ASNNVTTMETA
+682 ASNDVATMETA

-701 SDQIT
+701 SDLIT
-706 ADRTT
+706 AEKT
-711 AYGRLT
+711 AAYATLT

-722 VGKLYRFKSN
+722 VGKLYRFKGKANNKYMAAASSN
-732 RDTYMTSNIVLCGNS
+732 AQMTMVSNADLAS
-747 NYYLETVTN
+747 
-756 SDNNYT
+756 T
-762 IFYIDADNKLLSYAT
+762 IFIVCEGNAINNQTAYKLLSYNT
-777 GLYVGS
+777 GYYTKETRANGAL
-783 FASDAS
+783 ADAA
-789 SRNQTYNQ
+789 N
-797 WTLPGVGEAGTAFTF
+797 
-812 AEGSVVGKYKLR
+812 SVLMKTSE
-824 PGNNR
+824 GNNSGYYTLYTDYSGSKY
-829 EIYTYPR
+829 IYDNNTVVDRNGTYK
-836 YVSSVQTYIVE
+836 
-847 GGTTGQTSA
+847 A
-856 DYNWTIEEVTWLPI
+856 NNCDWTIEEVTWLPI

-884 VNLALTDTY
+884 VNIALTDQY
-893 YSKDGRMKFYT
+893 YEKDARMKFYT

-911 YVVLDKVNNNIPA
+911 YVVLDKVNDNIPA
-924 NTPYVIELTSETD
+924 NTPYVIELTSESG
-937 YTNGCQYL
+937 YGNGCQYL

-952 AIEESTYDLRG
+952 AIDASTYDLRG
-963 GLETVTKPEGTIY
+963 GLETIAKPTDQGTIY
-976 TLQAAWDDTTDDNN
+976 TLQAAWDDNTDDHN
-990 STTNVA
+990 SVTDVA

-1019 VKGMRFNEGTT
+1019 VKGLRFNEGTT

-1038 GQTHKIDAYDLSGR
+1038 GQTHEIEVYDLSGR

>member
-1 MRNRFTLLAMLI
+1 MRNRFTILTMLI
-13 FLFTGAMTSSAQYF
+13 FLFLGTMTSSAQYF
-27 TVSTEASGDTPAT
+27 TVSTESS
-40 DYVYFIKGAASGI
+40 DYVYFIKGAGSDI

-64 VEGTSGTVPAIV
+64 DGGTSGTVPAIV
-76 HTTVLPTAEG
+76 HTTDLPTANG

-101 ANKYYIYSVGASKYL
+101 ANKYYIYSVGAGKYL
-116 AANQSTPTAGTD
+116 AAKETTPTGGPD
-128 KVTLSEEQTD
+128 KVTLSTEKTD

-147 GATPNGIIDI
+147 GTTPNGIIDI

-176 IDATDATKYIGLYDR
+176 VSLTKYIGLYDR

-197 WSLIPANLAALNAF
+197 WSLIPADLATLNAF
-211 RTQASDLV
+211 RTQASAL
-219 VYSSESDYYRYS
+219 VYSSEPQDYLYS
-231 KAIPGSIP
+231 KAILESFP
-239 TADYQDWTLD
+239 TGDYAEWTLD
-249 DANTLVSSIGSLY
+249 AANTLVNSIGSLY

-275 ATDGRPKYIYADRN
+275 ATGDRPKYIYADRN

-294 YTLQSSTFVAGSH
+294 YTLQSSTFVAGSQ

-327 PITVMVKNAPPR
+327 PITVMVNNAPS
-339 TFTTLNLS
+339 TFPTLNLS
-347 PVDGKEGIYFTQAIN
+347 TVDGKEGIYFTQAIN
-362 ASNTGFSVNNINC
+362 ASNRGFSVNNINC
-375 LTTWA
+375 LTTWT

-386 SDNRWAFTP
+386 KDNRWAFTP

-411 TLGWRYKDT
+411 TLGWRYKNT

-439 MTPYDFVLL
+439 MTAYDFVLL

-470 ATLSVLPS
+470 ATLSELPS
-478 GYYRIVSAYTGGTAA
+478 GYYRIVSAYTGGTSA

-508 WEVTDANNGEQYWN
+508 WEVTNANNGEQYWN

-537 FGSKQYIK
+537 FGSKQFIK
-545 LSTSENQ
+545 LTASTNN
-552 GNTNYSLVSD
+552 GNTNYSLVSN

-586 NNYPVHGRYMLDN
+586 NTYPVHGRYMLDN
-599 WSAGPLTTWAG
+599 YSEGPLTTWAS

-623 TDLEAAVASLT
+623 TDREAAVASLT

-668 ANYKTYKQQVTAAL
+668 ANYKTYKQQVTEAL

-701 SDQIT
+701 SDLIT
-706 ADRTT
+706 ADKRT
-711 AYGRLT
+711 AYAALT

-722 VGKLYRFKSN
+722 VGKLYRFKCKANNKYMAAASSN
-732 RDTYMTSNIVLCGNS
+732 AQMTMA
-747 NYYLETVTN
+747 
-756 SDNNYT
+756 DNDDLAST
-762 IFYIDADNKLLSYAT
+762 IFIVCAGNAINNQAAYKLLSYNT
-777 GLYVGS
+777 GYYTKDTYSNGALAAAANSVLMKT
-783 FASDAS
+783 SD
-789 SRNQTYNQ
+789 
-797 WTLPGVGEAGTAFTF
+797 
-812 AEGSVVGKYKLR
+812 
-824 PGNNR
+824 GNNSGYYTLYTDYSAGGR
-829 EIYTYPR
+829 FIYGDDSNTNR
-836 YVSSVQTYIVE
+836 HSNYV
-847 GGTTGQTSA
+847 A
-856 DYNWTIEEVTWLPI
+856 NRCDWTIEEVTWLPI

-884 VNLALTDTY
+884 VNLALTDTH
-893 YSKDGRMKFYT
+893 YSKDARMKFYT

-911 YVVLDKVNNNIPA
+911 YVVLDKVNDNIPA
-924 NTPYVIELTSETD
+924 NTPYVIELTSESG
-937 YTNGCQYL
+937 YKNGCQYL

-952 AIEESTYDLRG
+952 AIEASTYNLRG
-963 GLETVTKPEGTIY
+963 GLETIATPTDQGTIY
-976 TLQAAWDDTTDDNN
+976 TLQAAWDETADNN
-990 STTNVA
+990 NSATNVA
-996 FRIYN
+996 FRRYN
-1001 GTNILGCRAYL
+1001 GTNIIGCRAYL

-1019 VKGMRFNEGTT
+1019 VKGLRFNEGTT

-1038 GQTHKIDAYDLSGR
+1038 GQTHEIEVYDLSGR

>member
-1 MRNRFTLLAMLI
+1 MRNRFTILTMLI
-13 FLFTGAMTSSAQYF
+13 FLFIGTMTSSAQYF
-27 TVSTEASGDTPAT
+27 TVSTESS
-40 DYVYFIKGAASGI
+40 DYVYFIRGGASGI
-53 NTRYWKYDPDN
+53 NTRYWKYDPNNDG
-64 VEGTSGTVPAIV
+64 GTSGTVPAIV
-76 HTTVLPTAEG
+76 HTTVLPTADG
-86 ATLAN
+86 ATN

-101 ANKYYIYSVGASKYL
+101 ANKYYIYSVGAGKYL
-116 AANQSTPTAGTD
+116 AAKQTTPTGGPD
-128 KVTLSEEQTD
+128 KVTLSAEKTD

-157 VPGALNLND
+157 VPGALNLNG

-176 IDATDATKYIGLYDR
+176 VSYTKYIGLYDR

-211 RTQASDLV
+211 RTQASAL

-231 KAIPGSIP
+231 KAIPGSFP
-239 TADYQDWTLD
+239 TGDYAEWTLD
-249 DANTLVSSIGSLY
+249 DANALVNSIGSLY
-262 PSLPTGYYTIKNC
+262 PSLPTGYYNIKNC
-275 ATDGRPKYIYADRN
+275 ATDGRPQFIYADRT

-294 YTLQSSTFVAGSH
+294 YTLQSSNIVYGSE

-327 PITVMVKNAPPR
+327 PITVMVNNAPR
-339 TFTTLNLS
+339 TFTTLNFS
-347 PVDGKEGIYFTQAIN
+347 TVDGKEGIYFTQAIN
-362 ASNTGFSVNNINC
+362 ASNGGTAVNGIKC
-375 LTTWA
+375 LTTWT

-386 SDNRWAFTP
+386 KDNRWAFTP
-395 IAGTPYDVL
+395 VAKTPYDVL

-411 TLGWRYKDT
+411 ALGWRSLNGT
-420 ETSYNS
+420 EPYIS

-432 FTDPHSD
+432 FVDPTDKISN
-439 MTPYDFVLL
+439 YEFALL

-455 DGVTPEVDSEHHTIT
+455 NGVTPEVDSEHHTIT
-470 ATLSVLPS
+470 ATLSKLPS
-478 GYYRIVSAYTGGTAA
+478 GYYRIVSAFTGGTAA
-493 SKSITSFQTNSNGLG
+493 SKSITSFQTRSNGLG

-545 LSTSENQ
+545 LSASEDQ
-552 GNTNYSLVSD
+552 GNTDYSLVSN

-599 WSAGPLTTWAG
+599 YSEGPLTTWAS

-623 TDLEAAVASLT
+623 TNLEAAVASLT

-656 EGTTT
+656 GGTTT

-668 ANYKTYKQQVTAAL
+668 ANYKTYKKQVTDAL

-701 SDQIT
+701 SDLIT
-706 ADRTT
+706 AEKTT
-711 AYGRLT
+711 AYTTLT

-722 VGKLYRFKSN
+722 VGKLYRFKGKASGKYMN
-732 RDTYMTSNIVLCGNS
+732 AATATPSADTKMGMT
-747 NYYLETVTN
+747 
-756 SDNNYT
+756 DNADLAST
-762 IFYIDADNKLLSYAT
+762 IFIVCEGDDINNQTAYKLLSYNT
-777 GLYVGS
+777 GYYTKNTHNNGAL
-783 FASDAS
+783 ASAANSVLMKAS
-789 SRNQTYNQ
+789 
-797 WTLPGVGEAGTAFTF
+797 E
-812 AEGSVVGKYKLR
+812 
-824 PGNNR
+824 GNNIGYYTLFTNHSGSKY
-829 EIYTYPR
+829 IYDNNTVVDRNGSYK
-836 YVSSVQTYIVE
+836 
-847 GGTTGQTSA
+847 A
-856 DYNWTIEEVTWLPI
+856 NNCDWTIEEVTWLPI

-911 YVVLDKVNNNIPA
+911 YVVLDKVNENIPA
-924 NTPYVIELTSETD
+924 NTPYVIELTSETG
-937 YTNGCQYL
+937 YKNGCQYL

-952 AIEESTYDLRG
+952 AIEESTYNLRG

-976 TLQAAWDDTTDDNN
+976 TLQAAWDETADNN
-990 STTNVA
+990 NSATNVA

-1001 GTNILGCRAYL
+1001 GTNIIGCRAYL

-1019 VKGMRFNEGTT
+1019 VKGLRFNEGTT

-1038 GQTHKIDAYDLSGR
+1038 GQTHEIDAYDLSGR

>member
-1 MRNRFTLLAMLI
+1 MRNRFTLLTMLI
-13 FLFTGAMTSSAQYF
+13 FLFSGTMTSSAQYF
-27 TVSTEASGDTPAT
+27 TVSTESS

-53 NTRYWKYDPDN
+53 NTRYWKYDPNNDG
-64 VEGTSGTVPAIV
+64 GTIAAIV
-76 HTTVLPTAEG
+76 HTTVLPTADG

-101 ANKYYIYSVGASKYL
+101 ANKYYIYSVGAGKYL
-116 AANQSTPTAGTD
+116 AAKETTPTAGKD
-128 KVTLSEEQTD
+128 KVTLSAEKTD

-147 GATPNGIIDI
+147 GTTPNGIIDI
-157 VPGALNLND
+157 VPGALSLSN
-166 TQLGWNIHGG
+166 TQVGWNIHGG
-176 IDATDATKYIGLYDR
+176 AGETKYIGLYDR

-197 WSLIPANLAALNAF
+197 WSLIPADLVTLNAF

-249 DANTLVSSIGSLY
+249 AANALVNSIGSLY

-275 ATDGRPKYIYADRN
+275 ATGDRPKYIYADRN

-294 YTLQSSTFVAGSH
+294 YTLQSSTFVAGSQ
-307 GIWKVTNNGSTV
+307 GIWKVTNNGGTV
-319 TITNANSD
+319 TIMNSNGD
-327 PITVMVKNAPPR
+327 PITAMVDNAPS
-339 TFTTLNLS
+339 TFPTLNLS
-347 PVDGKEGIYFTQAIN
+347 SVDGKEGIYFTQAIN
-362 ASNTGFSVNNINC
+362 ASNGGFSVNNINC
-375 LTTWA
+375 LTTWTA
-380 DGGINA
+380 GGINA
-386 SDNRWAFTP
+386 KDNRWAFYP
-395 IAGTPYDVL
+395 VAGTPYNV
-404 VRAPQNY
+404 VVYAPANY
-411 TLGWRYKDT
+411 TLGWRYSGT
-420 ETSYNS
+420 ETSYSS
-426 IKNGGF
+426 IKDGGF
-432 FTDPHSD
+432 FADPHSD
-439 MTPYDFVLL
+439 MTHYDFVLL

-455 DGVTPEVDSEHHTIT
+455 DGVTPEVNHENHTIT
-470 ATLSVLPS
+470 ATLSELPS
-478 GYYRIVSAYTGGTAA
+478 GYYRIVSAFTGGTSA
-493 SKSITSFQTNSNGLG
+493 SKSITSFQTQSNGLG

-599 WSAGPLTTWAG
+599 WSAGQLTTWEG
-610 EKNNASAWYLYPT
+610 DKNSASAWCLYQT

-656 EGTTT
+656 GGTTT

-668 ANYKTYKQQVTAAL
+668 ANYITYKQQVTEAL

-701 SDQIT
+701 SDLIT
-706 ADRTT
+706 ADKRT
-711 AYGRLT
+711 AYAALT

-722 VGKLYRFKSN
+722 VGKLYRFKCKANNKYMAAASSN
-732 RDTYMTSNIVLCGNS
+732 AQMTMD
-747 NYYLETVTN
+747 
-756 SDNNYT
+756 DNADLAST
-762 IFYIDADNKLLSYAT
+762 IFIVCEGNAINSQTAYKLLSYNT
-777 GLYVGS
+777 GYYTKDTHSNGALAAAANS
-783 FASDAS
+783 ILMKTS
-789 SRNQTYNQ
+789 
-797 WTLPGVGEAGTAFTF
+797 E
-812 AEGSVVGKYKLR
+812 
-824 PGNNR
+824 GNNSGYYTLYTDYSDSKY
-829 EIYTYPR
+829 IYGGDSNTDR
-836 YVSSVQTYIVE
+836 HSDYV
-847 GGTTGQTSA
+847 A
-856 DYNWTIEEVTWLPI
+856 NRCDWTIEEVTWLPI

-876 RFGTFFSP
+876 KFGTFFSP
-884 VNLALTDTY
+884 VNIALTDTY
-893 YSKDGRMKFYT
+893 YSKDARMKFYT

-911 YVVLDKVNNNIPA
+911 YVVLDKVNDNIPA
-924 NTPYVIELTSETD
+924 NTPYVIELTSET
-937 YTNGCQYL
+937 NGYANNCQYL

-952 AIEESTYDLRG
+952 AIDASTYNLRG
-963 GLETVTKPEGTIY
+963 GLETIAKPTDQGTIY
-976 TLQAAWDDTTDDNN
+976 TLQAAWDANTDDHN
-990 STTNVA
+990 SATDVA

-1019 VKGMRFNEGTT
+1019 VKGLRFNEGTT

-1038 GQTHKIDAYDLSGR
+1038 GQTHEIEVYDLSGR

>member
-13 FLFTGAMTSSAQYF
+13 FLFSGTMTSSAQYF

-40 DYVYFIKGAASGI
+40 NYVYFIRGGASGI

-64 VEGTSGTVPAIV
+64 DGGTSGTVPAIV
-76 HTTVLPTAEG
+76 HTETLPTADG

-101 ANKYYIYSVGASKYL
+101 ANKYYIYSVGAGKYL
-116 AANQSTPTAGTD
+116 AAKETTPTGGPD
-128 KVTLSEEQTD
+128 KVTLSAEKTD

-157 VPGALNLND
+157 VPGALNLNG

-176 IDATDATKYIGLYDR
+176 VSYTKYIGLYDR

-211 RTQASDLV
+211 RTQASAL

-231 KAIPGSIP
+231 KAIPGSFP
-239 TADYQDWTLD
+239 TGDYAEWTLD
-249 DANTLVSSIGSLY
+249 AANTLVNSIGSLY
-262 PSLPTGYYTIKNC
+262 PSLPTGYYNIKNC
-275 ATDGRPKYIYADRN
+275 ATDGRPQYIYADRT

-294 YTLQSSTFVAGSH
+294 YTLQSSNFVLGSE

-327 PITVMVKNAPPR
+327 PITVMVHNAPR

-347 PVDGKEGIYFTQAIN
+347 TVDGKEGIYFTQAIN
-362 ASNTGFSVNNINC
+362 ASNGGTTVNGIKC
-375 LTTWA
+375 LTTWT
-380 DGGINA
+380 DGGINPK
-386 SDNRWAFTP
+386 DNRWAFTP
-395 IAGTPYDVL
+395 VAKTPYDVL

-411 TLGWRYKDT
+411 ALGWRSLNGT
-420 ETSYNS
+420 EPYIS

-432 FTDPHSD
+432 FVDPTDKISN
-439 MTPYDFVLL
+439 YEFALL

-455 DGVTPEVDSEHHTIT
+455 NDVTPVVDSENHTIT
-470 ATLSVLPS
+470 ATLSELPS

-545 LSTSENQ
+545 LTASENN

-562 ESEASHFDIDLIDAC
+562 KSEASHFTIALIASS
-577 NQYTLKARG
+577 NQYTLQATD
-586 NNYPVHGRYMLDN
+586 NSYPVHGRFMTDG
-599 WSAGPLTTWAG
+599 WAAGQLTTWAG
-610 EKNNASAWYLYPT
+610 EKNSASAWVLIPA

-634 TITSGVDYSKQVGTA
+634 TITSGIDYSKQVGTA

-668 ANYKTYKQQVTAAL
+668 ANYKTYKTQVTEAL
-682 ASNNVTTMETA
+682 ASNDVATMETA

-701 SDQIT
+701 SNLIT
-706 ADRTT
+706 AEKT
-711 AYGRLT
+711 AAYATLT

-722 VGKLYRFKSN
+722 VGKLYRFKGKANNKYMAAASSN
-732 RDTYMTSNIVLCGNS
+732 AQMTM
-747 NYYLETVTN
+747 T
-756 SDNNYT
+756 DNADLAST
-762 IFYIDADNKLLSYAT
+762 IFIVCEGNAINNQTAYKLLSYNT
-777 GLYVGS
+777 GYYTKETRVNGALVD
-783 FASDAS
+783 DA
-789 SRNQTYNQ
+789 N
-797 WTLPGVGEAGTAFTF
+797 
-812 AEGSVVGKYKLR
+812 SVLMKTSE
-824 PGNNR
+824 GNNSGYYTLYTDYS
-829 EIYTYPR
+829 EGYAAKYIYDNNTVVDRNGTYK
-836 YVSSVQTYIVE
+836 
-847 GGTTGQTSA
+847 A
-856 DYNWTIEEVTWLPI
+856 NNCDWTIEEVTWLPI

-884 VNLALTDTY
+884 VDIALTDTY
-893 YSKDGRMKFYT
+893 YGQDTRMKFYT

-911 YVVLDKVNNNIPA
+911 YVVLDKVNDNIPA
-924 NTPYVIELTSETD
+924 NTPYVIELTSQSG
-937 YTNGCQYL
+937 YGNGCQYL

-952 AIEESTYDLRG
+952 AIEANTYDLRG
-963 GLETVTKPEGTIY
+963 GLETIATPTDQGTIY
-976 TLQAAWDDTTDDNN
+976 TLQAAWDDTTEDHN
-990 STTNVA
+990 SATDVA

-1019 VKGMRFNEGTT
+1019 VKGLRFNEGTT

-1038 GQTHKIDAYDLSGR
+1038 GQTHEIEVYDLSGR